1 MIVYGVRGTFS
12 PGYSKAW
19 PGWWDDGMEVKMGQW
34 VGMRGLLLVL
44 ALLLP
49 LLLFKP
55 TLCYGQNIQYGF
67 QDELYFGF
75 TLTVYHATLHENSA
89 ARTYANSKVKMGIH
103 LGQRS
108 WEIRYRITSGD
119 DEGFFK
125 AEEYVLGDFCFLRI
139 RTKGGNAAILNREIQ
154 DNYVLTVKASVK
166 GDTLLETWTKVSI
179 QVLDMNDL
187 RPLFSPTTYSVN
199 IAESTPLR
207 TSIAQVTATDADIGS
222 NGEFY
227 YFFKEKIEL
236 FAVHPT
242 SGVVSLSGKLNVDEQ
257 NRYDLEILAVDRGM
271 KLYGNNGVSSTAK
284 LFVHVERVNEHA
296 PVMNVVTHSPL
307 GLDKNPVYAMVTV
320 DDFDEGLNGEVDSVV
335 IVGGDPIEQFYIERF
350 LEGVFAIK
358 ASESFNPDNYPYGCN
373 LTLQAK
379 DRGAPQKFS
388 AVNVI
393 HIMVKIRQTAE
404 AAFEREL
411 YDLSLNEISPPGTIV
426 EAVKISPEPDNV
438 EYVMTPSAD
447 SAFFRINTLTGVIS
461 TTQWFTQ
468 VSQNVFNL
476 ELVEIESDVKVK
488 VRVTIEDANDNPPT
502 FVQASYDVLV
512 NESILVGTNILAVS
526 AVDEDEGENGYITYS
541 ISSIQPLPFKINQ
554 FSGIISISKELDF
567 ESSPESFV
575 FLVRASDWGS
585 PYRRE
590 SEVNVTVRLE
600 NVNDN
605 QPLFEMIAC
614 HGVISRDFAVN
625 EVITTMS
632 AIDIDELELVKYK
645 ILSGNEWGYFDL
657 NPDSGVLSLQN
668 SLASASPKNSFFSLR
683 ITATDGENFSDP
695 MFVNISVG
703 QGKSPPKSFNCKETR
718 VAQKLAEK
726 LLKKSKTSTKLQTEE
741 GFIDLFS
748 VNRQAPQFDKA
759 FPKSIAVWEDL
770 KMGSSVFKVNAF
782 DGDTGFNGQIL
793 YSISDGNTDSC
804 FTIDMES
811 GLISVFLPMDR
822 EKMDRYF
829 LNLTIYDLGLPQK
842 TDWRLLTVYIED
854 ANDNAPQ
861 FLEEGGYSIVIPE
874 NTVIGTDVIQV
885 EATDKDLGPNGEV
898 VYSVLTGTSLFGINY
913 TNGIVYVA
921 GQLDR
926 EFGSAFNLKIEA
938 RDKGVKGGQRFSV
951 INMKVVLEDVNDCP
965 PLFIPN
971 VYKARALEDLPVG
984 TVVAWLETQDPDTGL
999 GGQVRYSL
1007 VNDYNGW
1014 FEVDRAS
1021 GALRLTKELDY
1032 ETQQFYNLTVKA
1044 KDKGKPVSL
1053 LSVTFVEVEV
1063 VDVNENLYAP
1073 YFSHFALTGLVKENA
1088 RIGTSLLQVTASDD
1102 DTGRDGEIQYSI
1114 HDGSGLGRFAIDE
1127 ETGVIYTT
1135 DMLDRETKDS
1145 YWLTVYASDHGVV
1158 PQFATIEVFVQ
1169 VEDVNDNAPLTSEP
1183 LYRPSVPENSPRDL
1197 SVIQIQAQDPDALP
1211 SAASDRLNYRII
1223 SGNPQNFFTINIRS
1237 GLITTTSRKLDREQQ
1252 TEHVL
1257 EVVVSDGGP
1266 SPRQSTVWVMV
1277 QVLDENDNKPTFPQ
1291 KVYQVKLPERERR
1304 KKGEPIYRVFAYDR
1318 DEGSNSDLSYNIVD
1332 GNEEGKFFID
1342 PKTAVVSSRKAF
1354 TAGSY
1359 DILSIKATDNGRP
1372 QKSST
1377 ARLHIE
1383 WIRRSS
1389 PSTVPVLF
1397 DEPFYNFTIMENDK
1411 VAEIVGL
1418 VSLQQSSAPLWFDI
1432 TGPRSFREM
1441 FYILQSSCGRNC
1453 SSEGGNSDSMFD
1465 VEKAVGTI
1473 VIAKLL
1479 DAEQLSFY
1487 NLTVQATDGTNTA
1500 YTQVHITVLDNN
1512 DNAPIFSQP
1521 TYDVTISE
1529 DTLPDTEVVQVL
1541 ASDRDE
1547 HHWLIYSLQS
1557 SIDPSSMRLF
1567 RIHPTL
1573 GTIYTTQRL
1582 DHEACAQHILTVIVK
1597 DQEFPYRKN
1606 LARVLIEVEDIND
1619 HVPIF
1624 TSALYE
1630 GSVYESAAVGSAVVQ
1645 VTALDKDKG
1654 VNAELHYSIE
1664 AGNTGNT
1671 FDIEPILGLVTVAR
1685 DLDLSSIGYY
1695 ILTVRVTDNGSPPL
1709 STTTIVRIAVTLSDN
1724 AGPKFPQ
1731 PEYQAEI
1738 TEKAVMGTSVTTVSA
1753 ASQSTLTYDIKQG
1766 NTDQV
1771 FQLNQYSGV
1780 ISTQKSLDYETTG
1793 SYILIVQAT
1802 NMAGMA
1808 SNVTLI
1814 IQVVDENDNPPVF
1827 QQLHYHGSISEAAPV
1842 NSLVLNSDDSP
1853 LVIKATDA
1861 DRNQNA
1867 LLVYQIVEETAKIFF
1882 TVDSGTGSIRTIAN
1896 LDHETFS
1903 TFRFHVHVRDNGK
1916 PQLTAESPTEVTIQV
1931 IDTNDSPP
1939 RFTQNAYE
1947 IVLLL
1952 PTYVGVEVLQVSAL
1966 DPDEDVPSG
1975 LTYTLI
1981 DGVLQYFAIK
1991 PSNGVITVKHNNFSK
2006 ERFRFSVKVSDGKFS
2021 STAMVT
2027 IIVRKA
2033 LDSGLSFTNSL
2044 YTSSIQENVSNITKV
2059 AVVNAV
2065 GNRLNEPLKYT
2076 LLNAGTRFKI
2086 SPTSG
2091 VIQTTGIPFD
2101 REEHEFYEL
2110 VVEARREHDH
2120 FHVARVMV
2128 TVHVEDIND
2137 NAPVFVGLPYY
2148 AAVQVD
2154 AEPRSPIFRVMA
2166 VDCDKGINGE
2176 VSYYLKY
2183 DHGHFEINQQT
2194 GGLSLKRPFESD
2206 LSNMEYQ
2213 MEIHA
2218 RDGGYPPILS
2228 TIEFPITVVNKAMP
2242 VFDKPFYSV
2251 SVNEDV
2257 AVHTPILGINATSP
2271 EGQNIIYTIVDGDPS
2286 LQFDIGFDTGVISV
2300 IHSLDY
2306 EAAVSYHMTIRAT
2319 DYLTGARAEVDVD
2332 VVIRDVNDNQPI
2344 FHKMSYRVVL
2354 CETVMIGTPALQV
2367 IATDKDSEK
2376 NNVVLYQIFS
2386 DGQNSTDYFH
2396 IDSSSGLILSARML
2410 DHELVQKYDFIVR
2423 ATDNGF
2429 PPMSSEVSVI
2439 IVVNDMNDNPPVFNQ
2454 LLYEAYV
2461 NELAPRGHFVTCVQ
2475 ASDADSSD
2483 FEKLEYSI
2491 LSGNDRIH
2499 FLIDNNTGILT
2510 VSSHHK
2516 QRMDLGYTLN
2526 VSVSDGVF
2534 TSTAQV
2540 HVKVLGANLYSPV
2553 FGQHIYEAE
2562 LKENAPVG
2570 TKVIQ
2575 VKATD
2580 ADPWLDHIIYSFVN
2594 DVGKDQFSI
2603 DENGQI
2609 TTAEK
2614 LDREDPA
2621 NKDIVLA
2628 VAAQD
2633 PGGRVSYC
2641 TVQVNLSD
2649 DNDNVPCFRATEY
2662 RASVKSDVSKG
2673 FLVTQIQAYDPDD
2686 GTNAKVTY
2694 SLYSEAPVPMVDIL
2708 EIDPDNG
2715 WMVTKGSFSH
2725 LRNSVLS
2732 FFVKA
2737 VDGGHPV
2744 RHSLVSVYIHVLSPD
2759 AFVPSFSQHQY
2770 LFSMPEDTPI
2780 GSAIGTVH
2788 LNTSSGYTLLSAT
2801 FAFVNG
2807 ETVENNQNAVFVVER
2822 DKGVIK
2828 VNKLLDHEMV
2838 KEYHLKVTATVPQA
2852 RLDYVTSVNIEV
2864 KVLDLNDNKPVF
2876 EADSYEATVVEGMPI
2891 GTRII
2896 QVQAQDQDSGANG
2909 QVTYN
2914 IGTIIHSTTD
2924 LDTVVDTFSIDSNT
2938 GWISTRKDLDHETNP
2953 SYKFLVMASDL
2964 GETPSLSG
2972 TTTVTIEVSDIN
2984 DNPPMFLEQSY
2995 FGSVKE
3001 SDPPGEVIAVL
3012 NTRDDDSSAVN
3023 RQVSYHIT
3031 GGNYRGVFALGLV
3044 QGEWKMYVKRPLDR
3058 EERNL
3063 YIINVTASDG
3073 LFVSQAT
3080 VEVTVIDTNDNSP
3093 ICDQAVY
3100 TASVSENLPV
3110 NSVLLRIGA
3119 ADADIGVS
3127 AWLQYSLHGP
3137 GSQDFTIDPDT
3148 GEVKSSIILDH
3159 EMTPCYR
3166 LIALATDGGGRWCR
3180 AEVQLAVT
3188 DINDNPP
3195 IFTLSEYTA
3204 SVYEDT
3210 ATKAL
3215 LTRIQAIDP
3224 DEGPGRMVV
3233 YSLAD
3238 SAEGSFSIDKS
3249 SGIVV
3254 LERILDREVQAA
3266 YQITVHAFDQGSPLP
3281 LSSSVNVIITV
3292 LDINDNPPVFERRD
3306 QLATVPEDMGVG
3318 TEVLRIYAA
3327 SKDIGTNAEINYSI
3341 RSGNDHGKFHIHPLT
3356 GAIFVAKP
3364 LDYETCREYFLTVQA
3379 CDGGTPPLSAI
3390 TTVNINLTDVND
3402 NAPMFPR
3409 DIYAAVVS
3417 EDATTG
3423 ESVVQVIAEDVDGPL
3438 NGAILYSLVSGDR
3451 DTQFFIDPLHGIIKV
3466 IKPLD
3471 RETVPRYSLTIR
3483 ALDSGI
3489 PPMSSTVMVNLEVS
3503 DINDNPPTFYPANLT
3518 TVIQENKPIGTSI
3531 LQLSVN
3537 DEDSSCNGEP
3547 FDFRILSGNE
3557 GGQFVLEK
3565 DGTLVANQVFRRD
3578 LATEHAI
3585 TIQVTDSG
3593 KPRLSSISM
3602 LTVRVIEESLHRP
3615 VALPLQVHI
3624 VTMEDEFPGGVIGQL
3639 HATDADPYDAL
3650 TFGHTPLA
3658 PRSLFKISPRDGKI
3672 IALGGLDAGRYS
3684 LNASVS
3690 DGRFAVPVPV
3700 SVHVEQVT
3708 PEMLR
3713 EAVTIRFES
3722 VAPQDFVA
3730 LHLKSMLKVL
3740 RKAASSQQRDKLHLL
3755 SLQPVGG
3762 TQQLDMLVSV
3772 ETTGGGYYKTA
3783 YLTQKLSA
3791 SRRQLEE
3798 VLKVSAILDKNCSG
3812 LECRGAQ
3819 CEQSILLD
3827 SHSLATYSTP
3837 RVSFVSPRFH
3847 RTSHCTCNDA
3857 NCAVL
3862 SEQCERQPCP
3872 ADMQCVSI
3880 QATRGHYV
3888 CQCPTGKLGEC
3899 AGHSSLSFSGNS
3911 YIKYRL
3917 SSWLQEELKVSLRIR
3932 TLQSRGIIMYTHTEP
3947 CLVLKLEDGKLWL
3960 QLACGL
3966 GSDGGDNPDLL
3977 GISGHHINDG
3987 SWHTVALELNRNFSS
4002 VALDDSYVERRRA
4015 APFTQP
4021 LAPDRTIYF
4030 GALVQHPN
4038 SRRLL
4043 HSHRDPQV
4051 LEGFQGCLDS
4061 VTLNNNVLPLQ
4072 NKRSRYAEVV
4082 GLTDLKLGCILY
4094 PDACLQQPCHNA
4106 ATCTS
4111 LPSGGFSCS
4120 CKPQYTGGHCEME
4133 ITACIPN
4140 PCQNGGACRPIGNA
4154 FLCNCRRG
4162 FKGLIC
4168 EEDVNECA
4176 QGNPDG
4182 DCDNSGV
4189 CVNTYGSFYCNCTA
4203 GFVGQRCGLRPVV
4216 VPDMQAGHTVVG
4228 KEELIGI
4235 AVVLLVIVTLIIVF
4249 IAFRKKVFQ
4258 KNYSRNNLSLV
4269 QDPATAALLNKANG
4283 VQFKTL
4289 LCTPGDPLNLYS
4301 EPGHGAIVPGGG
4313 GMMGPPQVPV
4323 RPMAYTPCFQ
4333 GDPRSTLEK
4342 LVDGR
4347 GVEHTEM
4354 STFHPESPRILSG
4367 TTRRGVV
4374 VCSVAPNLPPV
4385 SHCRSDCDSL
4395 RKSSWDVEGEMVDM
4409 AEEVTCFSGSNRSS
4423 NSEVQS
4429 LSSFQCDACDDNASI
4444 VTVIRLVND
4453 AVDTI
4458 ESEVSVMDYGQTYN
4472 KAYHWDTSDWMPST
4486 RLSDIEEVPGYAAGT
4501 GIDVLGTDPHLGG
4514 STRELESD
4522 YYLGGYDIDS
4532 DYPPPHEEE
4541 FFSQDQLLPAL
4552 PTGEDYAELY
4562 TPLPTNT
4569 PISKESTLS
4578 SGSTGHQHA
4587 LPHFHPSQYLPPH
4600 QLPVVEASLGDLI
4613 SSLNGVSPGNGDTDV
4628 QLSVGASSASNML
4641 AHCSLDDTEHGSNFA
4656 STNELCRGVT
4666 IITDSQQQTQV

>member
-1 MIVYGVRGTFS
+1 
-12 PGYSKAW
+12 
-19 PGWWDDGMEVKMGQW
+19 
-34 VGMRGLLLVL
+34 MRAPLLSL
-44 ALLLP
+44 ALLLL

-55 TLCYGQNIQYGF
+55 PPCCSQNTHGAT
-67 QDELYFGF
+67 QDGPHFGF
-75 TLTVYHATLHENSA
+75 TQAVYHATVYENSA

-103 LGQRS
+103 LAQRS

-119 DEGFFK
+119 DEGLFK

-166 GDTLLETWTKVSI
+166 GEALLETWTKVSI

-187 RPLFSPTTYSVN
+187 RPLFSPTTYSVT

-227 YFFKEKIEL
+227 YFFKEKMEL

-284 LFVHVERVNEHA
+284 LFVHVERMNEHA
-296 PVMNVVTHSPL
+296 PVMNVVTHSPSW
-307 GLDKNPVYAMVTV
+307 LDKNPVYAMVTV
-320 DDFDEGLNGEVDSVV
+320 EDLDEGLNGEIDSVI
-335 IVGGDPIEQFYIERF
+335 IVGGDPLEQFFVERS
-350 LEGVFAIK
+350 EDGEFAIK
-358 ASESFNPDNYPYGCN
+358 ASESVNWETYPYGCN

-379 DRGAPQKFS
+379 DRGTPQKFS
-388 AVNVI
+388 AVKVV
-393 HIMVKIRQTAE
+393 HIMVKKRQTGE
-404 AAFEREL
+404 VKFEREL
-411 YDLSLNEISPPGTIV
+411 YEVSLNEISPPGTIV
-426 EAVKISPEPDNV
+426 EAVKIKPEPDDA
-438 EYVMTPSAD
+438 EYILAPSAD
-447 SAFFRINTLTGVIS
+447 STFFQMNTLTGVIS
-461 TTQWFTQ
+461 TTRWFTQ
-468 VSQNVFNL
+468 VTQDVFNL
-476 ELVEIESDVKVK
+476 EVLEIDSELKVK
-488 VRVTIEDANDNPPT
+488 VRVTIEDANDNTPT
-502 FVQASYDVLV
+502 FAQSSYEIFV
-512 NESILVGTNILAVS
+512 NESVPVGTNVLTVS
-526 AVDEDEGENGYITYS
+526 AVDQDKGENGYITYS
-541 ISSIQPLPFKINQ
+541 ISSLHPLPFKINQ
-554 FSGIISISKELDF
+554 FSGIISTTKELDF

-575 FLVRASDWGS
+575 FVVRASDWGS

-590 SEVNVTVRLE
+590 SEVNVTIHLE

-605 QPLFEMIAC
+605 QPLFEKVAC
-614 HGVISRDFAVN
+614 QGVISRDFPVDEA
-625 EVITTMS
+625 ITTMS

-645 ILSGNEWGYFDL
+645 IISGNEWGFFDL
-657 NPDSGVLSLQN
+657 NPDSGVLALRR
-668 SLASASPKNSFFSLR
+668 SLATASPRNGVFSLK

-695 MFVNISVG
+695 MFVNISVVH
-703 QGKSPPKSFNCKETR
+703 GKSPPKGFNCKETR

-726 LLKKSKTSTKLQTEE
+726 LLKKSKASTKPKIEE

-748 VNRQAPQFDKA
+748 VNRQTPQFDKA
-759 FPKSIAVWEDL
+759 FPTDIAVREDL
-770 KMGSSVFKVNAF
+770 KVGLSVFKVNAY

-804 FTIDMES
+804 FTIDMET

-822 EKMDRYF
+822 EKRDRYL
-829 LNLTIYDLGLPQK
+829 LNLTIYDRGLPQK
-842 TDWRLLTVYIED
+842 TAWRLLTVYIED

-861 FLEEGGYSIVIPE
+861 FLQEGGYRIVIPE
-874 NTVIGTDVIQV
+874 NTAIGTDVIQV
-885 EATDKDLGPNGEV
+885 EATDKDLGPNGEIL
-898 VYSVLTGTSLFGINY
+898 YSVLTSTTQFSINS

-926 EFGSAFNLKIEA
+926 EFVSTFNLKIEA
-938 RDKGVKGGQRFSV
+938 RDKAEKGNQRFSV
-951 INMKVVLEDVNDCP
+951 TTLKIILEDVNDCP
-965 PLFIPN
+965 PLFIPS

-984 TVVAWLETQDPDTGL
+984 TVVAWLETQDPDLGL

-1007 VNDYNGW
+1007 ANDYNGW

-1021 GALRLTKELDY
+1021 GAIRLTKELDY

-1044 KDKGKPVSL
+1044 KDKGRPVSL

-1088 RIGTSLLQVTASDD
+1088 RIGTTLLQVTANDD
-1102 DTGRDGEIQYSI
+1102 DAGRDGEIQYSI
-1114 HDGSGLGRFAIDE
+1114 RDGSGLGRFAIDE
-1127 ETGVIYTT
+1127 ETGEFLLKTSGNLLLVAPTLAMSAT
-1135 DMLDRETKDS
+1135 DDCHILEGCMCMYLC
-1145 YWLTVYASDHGVV
+1145 GV
-1158 PQFATIEVFVQ
+1158 FH
-1169 VEDVNDNAPLTSEP
+1169 S
-1183 LYRPSVPENSPRDL
+1183 
-1197 SVIQIQAQDPDALP
+1197 ALP
-1211 SAASDRLNYRII
+1211 L
-1223 SGNPQNFFTINIRS
+1223 Q
-1237 GLITTTSRKLDREQQ
+1237 
-1252 TEHVL
+1252 VL
-1257 EVVVSDGGP
+1257 VSDGGP

-1277 QVLDENDNKPTFPQ
+1277 QVLDENDNKPTFPE

-1318 DEGSNSDLSYNIVD
+1318 DDGPNSDLSYSIVD
-1332 GNEEGKFFID
+1332 GNEDGKFFID

-1359 DILSIKATDNGRP
+1359 DILTIKATDNGRP
-1372 QKSST
+1372 QRSST

-1383 WIRRSS
+1383 WIRRPP
-1389 PSTVPVLF
+1389 PSTLPLLF
-1397 DEPFYNFTIMENDK
+1397 DEPFYNFTVMENDK
-1411 VAEIVGL
+1411 VAEIVGV
-1418 VSLQQSSAPLWFDI
+1418 VSLQQSSAPLWFD
-1432 TGPRSFREM
+1432 
-1441 FYILQSSCGRNC
+1441 
-1453 SSEGGNSDSMFD
+1453 
-1465 VEKAVGTI
+1465 
-1473 VIAKLL
+1473 
-1479 DAEQLSFY
+1479 
-1487 NLTVQATDGTNTA
+1487 
-1500 YTQVHITVLDNN
+1500 
-1512 DNAPIFSQP
+1512 
-1521 TYDVTISE
+1521 
-1529 DTLPDTEVVQVL
+1529 
-1541 ASDRDE
+1541 
-1547 HHWLIYSLQS
+1547 
-1557 SIDPSSMRLF
+1557 
-1567 RIHPTL
+1567 
-1573 GTIYTTQRL
+1573 
-1582 DHEACAQHILTVIVK
+1582 VK

-1630 GSVYESAAVGSAVVQ
+1630 GQVYESAAVGSAVVQ

-1654 VNAELHYSIE
+1654 ENAELQYSIE
-1664 AGNTGNT
+1664 AGNTGNA
-1671 FDIEPILGLVTVAR
+1671 FHIEPVLGIITVAR
-1685 DLDLSSIGYY
+1685 DLDLSSIGHYV
-1695 ILTVRVTDNGSPPL
+1695 LTVRVTDNGSPPL

-1738 TEKAVMGTSVTTVSA
+1738 TENAVVGTSVTTVNA
-1753 ASQSTLTYDIKQG
+1753 VSQSTLTYEIKQG
-1766 NTDQV
+1766 NTDRV
-1771 FQLNQYSGV
+1771 FQINQYSGV
-1780 ISTQKSLDYETTG
+1780 ITTQKPLDFETTT
-1793 SYILIVQAT
+1793 SYTLIVQAT

-1808 SNVTLI
+1808 SNATLLI
-1814 IQVVDENDNPPVF
+1814 HVVDENDNPPVF
-1827 QQLHYHGSISEAAPV
+1827 QLLHYRGSISEAAPV
-1842 NSLVLNSDDSP
+1842 NSVVLNSDDSP

-1867 LLVYQIVEETAKIFF
+1867 LLVYQIVEDTAKMFF

-1896 LDHETFS
+1896 LDHETFA
-1903 TFRFHVHVRDNGK
+1903 TFHFHVHVRDNGR
-1916 PQLTAESPTEVTIQV
+1916 PQLTADSPTEVTIQV

-1947 IVLLL
+1947 TVLLL
-1952 PTYVGVEVLQVSAL
+1952 PTYVGVEALQVSAI
-1966 DPDEDVPSG
+1966 DPDKDVPTE
-1975 LTYTLI
+1975 LTYSLT
-1981 DGVLQYFAIK
+1981 DGVLEHFAIK
-1991 PSNGVITVKHNNFSK
+1991 PSSGVIIVKNNNFSK

-2021 STAMVT
+2021 SMALVT
-2027 IIVRKA
+2027 ILVREA
-2033 LDSGLSFTNSL
+2033 LDSGLSFTHSL
-2044 YTSSIQENVSNITKV
+2044 YSSSIQENVSNITKV

-2076 LLNAGTRFKI
+2076 LLNAGTRFRI
-2086 SPTSG
+2086 RPTSG

-2101 REEHEFYEL
+2101 REEQEFYEL
-2110 VVEARREHDH
+2110 VVEARREHDRL
-2120 FHVARVMV
+2120 HVARVMV
-2128 TVHVEDIND
+2128 RVQVEDIND

-2148 AAVQVD
+2148 AAVQVE
-2154 AEPRSPIFRVMA
+2154 AEPGSPIFRVMA
-2166 VDCDKGINGE
+2166 VDGDKGINGE
-2176 VSYYLKY
+2176 VSYYLKD
-2183 DHGHFEINQQT
+2183 DHGHFEINRQT
-2194 GGLSLKRPFESD
+2194 GSLSLKRAFESD
-2206 LSNMEYQ
+2206 LSNVEYQ
-2213 MEIHA
+2213 MTIYA
-2218 RDGGYPPILS
+2218 RDGGYPPLS
-2228 TIEFPITVVNKAMP
+2228 STVEFPITVVNKAMP
-2242 VFDKPFYSV
+2242 VFDKSFYSV

-2300 IHSLDY
+2300 IHLLDY
-2306 EAAVSYHMTIRAT
+2306 EAASSYHLTIRAT
-2319 DYLTGARAEVDVD
+2319 DYLTGARAEVNVD
-2332 VVIRDVNDNQPI
+2332 VVVQDVNDNPPI
-2344 FHKMSYRVVL
+2344 FQKMSYRVVL
-2354 CETVMIGTPALQV
+2354 SETAMIGTPALQV

-2376 NNVVLYQIFS
+2376 NNVVRYQIFS
-2386 DGQNSTDYFH
+2386 DAHNSTDYFH
-2396 IDSSSGLILSARML
+2396 IDSSSGLILTARML

-2429 PPMSSEVSVI
+2429 PPLSSEVSVI
-2439 IVVNDMNDNPPVFNQ
+2439 VVVNDMNDNPPVFNQ

-2483 FEKLEYSI
+2483 FDKLEYSI
-2491 LSGNDRIH
+2491 LSGNERMNFVMDKK
-2499 FLIDNNTGILT
+2499 TGIITL
-2510 VSSHHK
+2510 SSHRK
-2516 QRMDLGYTLN
+2516 QRMEPAYSLN

-2553 FGQHIYEAE
+2553 FGQNVYEAE
-2562 LKENAPVG
+2562 LRENAPVG

-2580 ADPWLDHIIYSFVN
+2580 ADPGVFGHITYSFVN

-2603 DENGQI
+2603 DASGQI
-2609 TTAEK
+2609 TTVEK

-2621 NKDIVLA
+2621 NKDIILT

-2633 PGGRVSYC
+2633 SGGRESYC
-2641 TVQVNLSD
+2641 TVQVTLLD
-2649 DNDNVPCFRATEY
+2649 DNDNVPRFRATEY
-2662 RASVKSDVSKG
+2662 RASVKSDVAKG

-2694 SLYSEAPVPMVDIL
+2694 SLYSEAHVPVVDIL

-2737 VDGGHPV
+2737 VDGGNPV

-2759 AFVPSFSQHQY
+2759 AFIPSFSQHQY
-2770 LFSMPEDTPI
+2770 VFSMPEDTPI
-2780 GSAIGTVH
+2780 GSAIGTVR
-2788 LNTSSGYTLLSAT
+2788 LNTPPGYASLSAT
-2801 FAFVNG
+2801 FALVNG
-2807 ETVENNQNAVFVVER
+2807 ETGENNQDGVFVVEK
-2822 DKGVIK
+2822 DTGVIK
-2828 VNKLLDHEMV
+2828 LDKPLDHEV
-2838 KEYHLKVTATVPQA
+2838 IKVYHFKVTTTVQQA
-2852 RLDYVTSVNIEV
+2852 KLDSVTSVDVEV
-2864 KVLDLNDNKPVF
+2864 KVLDLNDNKPAF
-2876 EADSYEATVVEGMPI
+2876 EANSYEATVMEGMSV

-2896 QVQAQDQDSGANG
+2896 QVQALDPDSGANG
-2909 QVTYN
+2909 QVTYSLGSL
-2914 IGTIIHSTTD
+2914 IQSEGDS
-2924 LDTVVDTFSIDSNT
+2924 DTLVGTFSIDSNT

-2953 SYKFLVMASDL
+2953 SYTFTVVASDL
-2964 GETPSLSG
+2964 GESLSLSS
-2972 TTTVTIEVSDIN
+2972 TTTVTVAVSDIN
-2984 DNPPMFLEQSY
+2984 DNPPRFLEQHY
-2995 FGSVKE
+2995 FGSVQE
-3001 SDPPGEVIAVL
+3001 SDPPGEVVAVL

-3044 QGEWKMYVKRPLDR
+3044 QGEWKMYVKGLLDR

-3080 VEVTVIDTNDNSP
+3080 VEITVIDTNDNSP

-3100 TASVSENLPV
+3100 TATFPEDIPV
-3110 NSVLLRIGA
+3110 NSVLLRVGA
-3119 ADADIGVS
+3119 TDADVGIS
-3127 AWLQYSLHGP
+3127 AWIQYSLHGS
-3137 GSQDFTIDPDT
+3137 GSQDFSMDPDT
-3148 GEVKSSIILDH
+3148 GEIKSSVILDH
-3159 EMTPCYR
+3159 EMTPNYH
-3166 LIALATDGGGRWCR
+3166 LVAQATDGGGRWCR

-3188 DINDNPP
+3188 DVNDNPP
-3195 IFTLSEYTA
+3195 IFTQSQYTA

-3238 SAEGSFSIDKS
+3238 SAGGSFSIDKS

-3254 LERILDREVQAA
+3254 LERVLDREVQPA
-3266 YQITVHAFDQGSPLP
+3266 YQITVSASDQGSPLP
-3281 LSSSVNVIITV
+3281 LSSLVNVTITV

-3306 QLATVPEDMGVG
+3306 QLATVPEDVGVG
-3318 TEVLRIYAA
+3318 TEVLRVHAA
-3327 SKDIGTNAEINYSI
+3327 SKDIGTNAEITYSI
-3341 RSGNDHGKFHIHPLT
+3341 RSGNEHGKFHIHPLT
-3356 GAIFVAKP
+3356 GAILVAQS
-3364 LDYETCREYFLTVQA
+3364 LDYETCRDYFLTVEA
-3379 CDGGTPPLSAI
+3379 RDGGMPPLSAI

-3402 NAPMFPR
+3402 NAPMFSR
-3409 DIYAAVVS
+3409 DLYSAVVS
-3417 EDATTG
+3417 EDATIG
-3423 ESVVQVIAEDVDGPL
+3423 ESVVQLVAEDVDSQL
-3438 NGAILYSLVSGDR
+3438 NGAILYSIVSGDR
-3451 DTQFFIDPLHGIIKV
+3451 DNQFFIDPLSGVIKV
-3466 IKPLD
+3466 NKQLD
-3471 RETVPRYSLTIR
+3471 RETVPSYSLAIR

-3489 PPMSSTVMVNLEVS
+3489 PPMSSTVMVNIDIS
-3503 DINDNPPTFYPANLT
+3503 DINDNPPIFSPANLT

-3531 LQLSVN
+3531 LQLSVI
-3537 DEDSSCNGEP
+3537 DQDSSHNGPP

-3557 GGQFVLEK
+3557 GGEFVLEK
-3565 DGTLVANQVFRRD
+3565 DGTLVRCHIERYD
-3578 LATEHAI
+3578 
-3585 TIQVTDSG
+3585 QVTDSG
-3593 KPRLSSISM
+3593 KPRLSSSSM

-3615 VALPLQVHI
+3615 VALPLEVHI
-3624 VTMEDEFPGGVIGQL
+3624 ITMEDEFPGGVIGQL

-3650 TFGHTPLA
+3650 TFGHA
-3658 PRSLFKISPRDGKI
+3658 PPAQRSLFKISPRDGKI

-3700 SVHVEQVT
+3700 SVHVEQAT

-3713 EAVTIRFES
+3713 EAVTVRFES

-3730 LHLKSMLKVL
+3730 LHLKSVLKVL
-3740 RKAASSQQRDKLHLL
+3740 QQAAASQQQDTLHLL

-3762 TQQLDMLVSV
+3762 TQQLDMLVAV
-3772 ETTGGGYYKTA
+3772 ETAGGGYYKAA

-3798 VLKVSAILDKNCSG
+3798 VLRVSAILDKNCSG

-3819 CEQSILLD
+3819 CEQSIILD
-3827 SHSLATYSTP
+3827 SHNLATYSTP

-3847 RTSHCTCNDA
+3847 RTSRCTCNGD
-3857 NCAVL
+3857 CAVL
-3862 SEQCERQPCP
+3862 SEQCEDQPCP
-3872 ADMQCVSI
+3872 ADMQCVSVE
-3880 QATRGHYV
+3880 ATRGRYA
-3888 CQCPTGKLGEC
+3888 CQCPPGKLGEC

-3917 SSWLQEELKVSLRIR
+3917 SDRLQTELKLSLRIR

-3947 CLVLKLEDGKLWL
+3947 CTVLKLEEGKLWF

-3966 GSDGGDNPDLL
+3966 GGAGGGGGDSPNML
-3977 GISGHHINDG
+3977 GISGRRISDG

-4002 VALDDSYVERRRA
+4002 LALDDSYVEQRRG
-4015 APFTQP
+4015 PPYIQP

-4038 SRRLL
+4038 SRSLMD
-4043 HSHRDPQV
+4043 SQKDPRV

-4061 VTLNNNVLPLQ
+4061 VMLNNNELPLQ

-4082 GLTDLKLGCILY
+4082 GLTELKLGCILY
-4094 PDACLQQPCHNA
+4094 PDACLQQPCRNG

-4120 CKPQYTGGHCEME
+4120 CNPQYTGGRCEME
-4133 ITACIPN
+4133 ITACVPN
-4140 PCQNGGACRPIGNA
+4140 PCQNGGVCKPIGNA
-4154 FLCNCRRG
+4154 FLCSCRRG
-4162 FKGLIC
+4162 FKGLTC
-4168 EEDVNECA
+4168 EEDVNECDRS
-4176 QGNPDG
+4176 NPEG
-4182 DCDNSGV
+4182 ECENGGV
-4189 CVNTYGSFYCNCTA
+4189 CVNTHGSFYCNCTA
-4203 GFVGQRCGLRPVV
+4203 GFVGQRCSLRPVV
-4216 VPDMQAGHTVVG
+4216 VPNMQAGHAVVG

-4235 AVVLLVIVTLIIVF
+4235 AVVLFVIITLIILF

-4289 LCTPGDPLNLYS
+4289 HCTPGDPLNLYS
-4301 EPGHGAIVPGGG
+4301 EPTVVGGG

-4342 LVDGR
+4342 MVDGR

-4385 SHCRSDCDSL
+4385 SPCRSDCDSI
-4395 RKSSWDVEGEMVDM
+4395 RKSPWDSKMVDM
-4409 AEEVTCFSGSNRSS
+4409 AEEVTCFSGSNKGS

-4429 LSSFQCDACDDNASI
+4429 LSSFQSDSCDDN
-4444 VTVIRLVND
+4444 
-4453 AVDTI
+4453 
-4458 ESEVSVMDYGQTYN
+4458 
-4472 KAYHWDTSDWMPST
+4472 AYHWDTSDWMPST
-4486 RLSDIEEVPGYAAGT
+4486 RLSDIEEVPGYEAGP
-4501 GIDVLGTDPHLGG
+4501 GSEVAGSAPRLGG

-4532 DYPPPHEEE
+4532 DYPPPHEEV
-4541 FFSQDQLLPAL
+4541 FLSQDQLPPPL
-4552 PTGEDYAELY
+4552 PTGEDYPEPY
-4562 TPLPTNT
+4562 TPLPTN
-4569 PISKESTLS
+4569 PPVSKESTLS
-4578 SGSTGHQHA
+4578 SGSTGRQHSR
-4587 LPHFHPSQYLPPH
+4587 PHFHPSQYLPPH
-4600 QLPVVEASLGDLI
+4600 QLPLGEVPHGDF
-4613 SSLNGVSPGNGDTDV
+4613 STCGVTPGNGDTDDSV
-4628 QLSVGASSASNML
+4628 SLNMRLSVGASSASDMS
-4641 AHCSLDDTEHGSNFA
+4641 APCGLDDSEHGSDFD
-4656 STNELCRGVT
+4656 SMDELRRGVT
-4666 IITDSQQQTQV
+4666 IITDSQQQTEV

>member
-1 MIVYGVRGTFS
+1 MDVN
-12 PGYSKAW
+12 
-19 PGWWDDGMEVKMGQW
+19 MGQW
-34 VGMRGLLLVL
+34 AGMRAPLLSL

-55 TLCYGQNIQYGF
+55 SPCCGQNTQRGL
-67 QDELYFGF
+67 QDGPRFGF
-75 TLTVYHATLHENSA
+75 TQAVYHATVYENSA

-103 LGQRS
+103 LAQRS

-166 GDTLLETWTKVSI
+166 GEALLETWTKVSI

-187 RPLFSPTTYSVN
+187 RPLFSPTTYSVT
-199 IAESTPLR
+199 IMESTPLR

-227 YFFKEKIEL
+227 YFFKEKMEM

-296 PVMNVVTHSPL
+296 PVINVVPHSPSL
-307 GLDKNPVYAMVTV
+307 LDKNPVYAMVTV
-320 DDFDEGLNGEVDSVV
+320 TDLDEGLNGEIDAVV
-335 IVGGDPIEQFYIERF
+335 IVGGDPSEQFFVERS
-350 LEGVFAIK
+350 EDDEFALK
-358 ASESFNPDNYPYGCN
+358 AAELQWETYPYGCN

-379 DRGAPQKFS
+379 DRGSPQKFS
-388 AVNVI
+388 AVKVV
-393 HIMVKIRQTAE
+393 HIMVKKRDTAE
-404 AAFEREL
+404 ATFEQEL
-411 YDLSLNEISPPGTIV
+411 YDISLNEISPPGTIV
-426 EAVKISPEPDNV
+426 QAVKIKPEPDDA
-438 EYVMTPSAD
+438 EYILTPSAD
-447 SAFFRINTLTGVIS
+447 SAFFKMNTLTGVIS
-461 TTQWFTQ
+461 TTHWFTQ
-468 VSQNVFNL
+468 LTQNVFNL
-476 ELVEIESDVKVK
+476 EVLEMDSDLKVK
-488 VRVTIEDANDNPPT
+488 VRVTITDANDNTPT
-502 FVQASYDVLV
+502 FDQSSYEVSV
-512 NESILVGTNILAVS
+512 NESVLVGTNVLTVS
-526 AVDEDEGENGYITYS
+526 AVDEDKGENGYITYS
-541 ISSIQPLPFKINQ
+541 ISSLEPLPFKINQ
-554 FSGIISISKELDF
+554 FSGIISTTKELDF
-567 ESSPESFV
+567 ESSSESFV
-575 FLVRASDWGS
+575 FVVRASDWGS

-590 SEVNVTVRLE
+590 SEVNVTIHLE

-605 QPLFEMIAC
+605 QPLFEKIAC
-614 HGVISRDFAVN
+614 QGVISRDFPVD

-645 ILSGNEWGYFDL
+645 IISGNDWGYFNL
-657 NPDSGVLSLQN
+657 NPDSGVLSLQH
-668 SLASASPKNSFFSLR
+668 SLATASPKNGVFSLK

-695 MFVNISVG
+695 MFVNISVA
-703 QGKSPPKSFNCKETR
+703 QGKSPPKSFTCKETK

-726 LLKKSKTSTKLQTEE
+726 LLKKSKASTKPKIEE

-748 VNRQAPQFDKA
+748 VNRQTPQFDKA
-759 FPKSIAVWEDL
+759 FPTDIAVLEDL
-770 KMGSSVFKVNAF
+770 KIGSSVFKVNAY

-804 FTIDMES
+804 FTIDMDT

-822 EKMDRYF
+822 EKRDRYL

-842 TDWRLLTVYIED
+842 TAWRLLTVYIED

-861 FLEEGGYSIVIPE
+861 FLQEGGYKIVIPE
-874 NTVIGTDVIQV
+874 NTAIGTDVIQV
-885 EATDKDLGPNGEV
+885 EATDKDLGPNGEI
-898 VYSVLTGTSLFGINY
+898 VYSVLTSTTQFGINH

-926 EFGSAFNLKIEA
+926 EFVLAFNLKIEA
-938 RDKGVKGGQRFSV
+938 RDKAVKGSQKFSV
-951 INMKVVLEDVNDCP
+951 TTLKIILGDVNDCP
-965 PLFIPN
+965 PLFIPS

-984 TVVAWLETQDPDTGL
+984 TVVAWLETQDPDLGL

-1007 VNDYNGW
+1007 ANDYNGW

-1021 GALRLTKELDY
+1021 GAIRLTKELDY

-1044 KDKGKPVSL
+1044 KDKGRPVSL

-1073 YFSHFALTGLVKENA
+1073 YFSNFALTGLVKENA
-1088 RIGTSLLQVTASDD
+1088 RIGTTLLQVIANDD
-1102 DTGRDGEIQYSI
+1102 DAGRDGEIQYSI
-1114 HDGSGLGRFAIDE
+1114 RDGSGLGRFSIDE

-1183 LYRPSVPENSPRDL
+1183 LYRPSVAENSPRDV
-1197 SVIQIQAQDPDALP
+1197 SVLQIQAQDPDATP
-1211 SAASDRLNYRII
+1211 PAAGDTLSYRIV
-1223 SGNPQNFFTINIRS
+1223 SGNPQNFFAINSRT

-1252 TEHVL
+1252 AEHVL
-1257 EVVVSDGGP
+1257 EVLVSDGGP

-1277 QVLDENDNKPTFPQ
+1277 QVLDENDNKPTFPE
-1291 KVYQVKLPERERR
+1291 KVYQVKLAERERR

-1318 DEGSNSDLSYNIVD
+1318 DEGPNSDLSYSIVD
-1332 GNEEGKFFID
+1332 GNEDGKFFID

-1359 DILSIKATDNGRP
+1359 DILTIKVTDNGRP

-1383 WIRRSS
+1383 WIRRPP

-1397 DEPFYNFTIMENDK
+1397 DEPFYNFTVMENDK
-1411 VAEIVGL
+1411 VAEIVGV
-1418 VSLQQSSAPLWFDI
+1418 VSLQRSSTPLWFDI
-1432 TGPRSFREM
+1432 TA
-1441 FYILQSSCGRNC
+1441 
-1453 SSEGGNSDSMFD
+1453 GNSDSVFD

-1473 VIAKLL
+1473 IIAKPL
-1479 DAEQLSFY
+1479 DAEQRSFY

-1500 YTQVHITVLDNN
+1500 YTQVHIIVMDNN

-1529 DTLPDTEVVQVL
+1529 DTPSDTEVVQVL

-1547 HHWLIYSLQS
+1547 HHRLTYSLQS

-1567 RIHPTL
+1567 HIHPTL
-1573 GTIYTTQRL
+1573 GTIYTAQRL

-1630 GSVYESAAVGSAVVQ
+1630 GSVYESAAVGSAVVH

-1654 VNAELHYSIE
+1654 ANAELHYSIE
-1664 AGNTGNT
+1664 AGNTGNA
-1671 FDIEPILGLVTVAR
+1671 FHIEPVLGIITVAH
-1685 DLDLSSIGYY
+1685 DLDLSSIGHYV
-1695 ILTVRVTDNGSPPL
+1695 LTVRVTDSGSPPL

-1738 TEKAVMGTSVTTVSA
+1738 TENAVVGTSVTMVSA
-1753 ASQSTLTYDIKQG
+1753 VSQSTLTYDIKQG
-1766 NTDQV
+1766 NTDRV
-1771 FQLNQYSGV
+1771 FQINQYSGV
-1780 ISTQKSLDYETTG
+1780 ISTQKHLDYETKA
-1793 SYILIVQAT
+1793 SYTLLVQAT

-1808 SNVTLI
+1808 SNATLL
-1814 IQVVDENDNPPVF
+1814 IQLVDENDNPPVF

-1842 NSLVLNSDDSP
+1842 NSVVLNSDDSP

-1867 LLVYQIVEETAKIFF
+1867 LLVYQIVEDTAKMFF
-1882 TVDSGTGSIRTIAN
+1882 TVDSGTGSIRTITN
-1896 LDHETFS
+1896 LDHETFA
-1903 TFRFHVHVRDNGK
+1903 TFQFHVHVRDSGR
-1916 PQLTAESPTEVTIQV
+1916 PQMTADSPTEVTIQV

-1947 IVLLL
+1947 TVLLL
-1952 PTYVGVEVLQVSAL
+1952 PTYVGVEVLQVSAI
-1966 DPDEDVPSG
+1966 DPDKDVPAE
-1975 LTYTLI
+1975 LTYSLT
-1981 DGVLQYFAIK
+1981 DGVLEHFAIK
-1991 PSNGVITVKHNNFSK
+1991 PSSGVITVKHNNFSK

-2021 STAMVT
+2021 STALVT
-2027 IIVRKA
+2027 VLVREA
-2033 LDSGLSFTNSL
+2033 LDSGLSFTHSL
-2044 YTSSIQENVSNITKV
+2044 YSSSIQENVLNITKV

-2076 LLNAGTRFKI
+2076 LLNAGTSFRI
-2086 SPTSG
+2086 RPTSG

-2101 REEHEFYEL
+2101 REEREFYEL
-2110 VVEARREHDH
+2110 VVEAKREHDRL
-2120 FHVARVMV
+2120 HVARVMV
-2128 TVHVEDIND
+2128 RVQVEDIND

-2148 AAVQVD
+2148 AAVQVE
-2154 AEPRSPIFRVMA
+2154 AEPGSPIFRVMA
-2166 VDCDKGINGE
+2166 VDSDKGINGE
-2176 VSYYLKY
+2176 VSYYLKD
-2183 DHGHFEINQQT
+2183 DHGHFEINRQS
-2194 GGLSLKRPFESD
+2194 GGLSLKRAFESD
-2206 LSNMEYQ
+2206 LSNVEYQ
-2213 MEIHA
+2213 MVIYA
-2218 RDGGYPPILS
+2218 RDGGYPPLSS

-2306 EAAVSYHMTIRAT
+2306 ESASSYHLTIRAT

-2332 VVIRDVNDNQPI
+2332 VVVQDVNDNQPI
-2344 FHKMSYRVVL
+2344 FQKMSYRVVL
-2354 CETVMIGTPALQV
+2354 SETAMIGTPALQV
-2367 IATDKDSEK
+2367 MATDKDSEK
-2376 NNVVLYQIFS
+2376 NNVVRYQIFS
-2386 DGQNSTDYFH
+2386 DVHNSTEYFH
-2396 IDSSSGLILSARML
+2396 IDISSGLILTARML
-2410 DHELVQKYDFIVR
+2410 DHELVQKYNFIVR

-2429 PPMSSEVSVI
+2429 PPLSSEVSVI
-2439 IVVNDMNDNPPVFNQ
+2439 VVVNDINNNPPVFNQ

-2461 NELAPRGHFVTCVQ
+2461 NELAPRGHFLTCVQ

-2483 FEKLEYSI
+2483 VDNLEYSI
-2491 LSGNDRIH
+2491 LSGNERMNFVMDKS
-2499 FLIDNNTGILT
+2499 TGIITL
-2510 VSSHHK
+2510 SSHRK
-2516 QRMDLGYTLN
+2516 QRMEPAYSLN
-2526 VSVSDGVF
+2526 VSVSDTVF

-2540 HVKVLGANLYSPV
+2540 HIKVLGANLYSPV
-2553 FGQHIYEAE
+2553 FSQNTYEAE
-2562 LKENAPVG
+2562 FRENSAVG

-2580 ADPWLDHIIYSFVN
+2580 ADPGVFGHITYSFVN

-2603 DENGQI
+2603 DANGQI
-2609 TTAEK
+2609 TTVEK

-2621 NKDIVLA
+2621 NKDIVLT

-2633 PGGRVSYC
+2633 SGGRVSYC
-2641 TVQVNLSD
+2641 TVQVTLLD
-2649 DNDNVPCFRATEY
+2649 DNDNVPYFHATVY
-2662 RASVKSDVSKG
+2662 RASVKSDVAKG
-2673 FLVTQIQAYDPDD
+2673 FLVTQIQAFDPDD
-2686 GTNAKVTY
+2686 GINAKVTY
-2694 SLYSEAPVPMVDIL
+2694 SLYSEAHVPVVDIL

-2737 VDGGHPV
+2737 MDGGSPV

-2759 AFVPSFSQHQY
+2759 AFIPSLSQHQY
-2770 LFSMPEDTPI
+2770 LFSLPEDTPI
-2780 GSAIGTVH
+2780 GSAIGTVR
-2788 LNTSSGYTLLSAT
+2788 LSTSPEYGLVSASY
-2801 FAFVNG
+2801 ALVNG
-2807 ETVENNQNAVFVVER
+2807 ETGENNLDGVFLVEK
-2822 DKGVIK
+2822 DTGVIK
-2828 VNKLLDHEMV
+2828 LDKSLDHEV
-2838 KEYHLKVTATVPQA
+2838 IKGFHFKVTATIQQA
-2852 RLDYVTSVNIEV
+2852 KLDYVTSADVEI
-2864 KVLDLNDNKPVF
+2864 KVLDLNDNKPAF
-2876 EADSYEATVVEGMPI
+2876 EANSYDATVMEGTSI

-2896 QVQAQDQDSGANG
+2896 QVQALDPDSGGNG
-2909 QVTYN
+2909 QVTYSL
-2914 IGTIIHSTTD
+2914 GTLIQSEAGS
-2924 LDTVVDTFSIDSNT
+2924 DTLFGTFSIDSNT
-2938 GWISTRKDLDHETNP
+2938 GWISTCKDLDHETNP
-2953 SYKFLVMASDL
+2953 SYTFTVVASDF
-2964 GETPSLSG
+2964 GESLSLSS
-2972 TTTVTIEVSDIN
+2972 TTTVTVAVSDVN
-2984 DNPPMFLEQSY
+2984 DNPPRFLEQHY
-2995 FGSVKE
+2995 FGSVQE
-3001 SDPPGEVIAVL
+3001 SDPPGEVVAVL

-3044 QGEWKMYVKRPLDR
+3044 QGEWKMYVKWPLDR

-3100 TASVSENLPV
+3100 NASVPEDVPV
-3110 NSVLLRIGA
+3110 NSVLLRVGA
-3119 ADADIGVS
+3119 TDADVGTS
-3127 AWLQYSLHGP
+3127 AWIQYSLHGP
-3137 GSQDFTIDPDT
+3137 GSQDFSMDPDT
-3148 GEVKSSIILDH
+3148 GEIKSSMTLDH
-3159 EMTPCYR
+3159 EMTPYYR
-3166 LIALATDGGGRWCR
+3166 LVSQATDGGGRWCR

-3188 DINDNPP
+3188 DVNDNPP
-3195 IFTLSEYTA
+3195 IFTLSQYTA

-3224 DEGPGRMVV
+3224 DEAGLGRMVV

-3238 SAEGSFSIDKS
+3238 SAGGSFSIDRT

-3254 LERILDREVQAA
+3254 LERILDREVQSA
-3266 YQITVHAFDQGSPLP
+3266 YQITVHASDQGSPLP
-3281 LSSSVNVIITV
+3281 LSSLVNVTITV

-3306 QLATVPEDMGVG
+3306 QLATVPEDVGVG
-3318 TEVLRIYAA
+3318 TEVLRVYAA
-3327 SKDIGTNAEINYSI
+3327 SKDIGTNAEISYSI
-3341 RSGNDHGKFHIHPLT
+3341 RSGNEHGKFQIHPLT
-3356 GAIFVAKP
+3356 GAILVAQP
-3364 LDYETCREYFLTVQA
+3364 LDYETCRDYFLTVEA
-3379 CDGGTPPLSAI
+3379 RDGGTPPLSAI

-3402 NAPMFPR
+3402 NAPMFSR
-3409 DIYAAVVS
+3409 DLYTAVVS

-3423 ESVVQVIAEDVDGPL
+3423 ESVVQLVAEDVDSQL
-3438 NGAILYSLVSGDR
+3438 NGAVLYSIISGDR
-3451 DTQFFIDPLHGIIKV
+3451 NEQFFMDPLRGVIKV
-3466 IKPLD
+3466 NKPLD
-3471 RETVPRYSLTIR
+3471 RETVPSYSLAVR
-3483 ALDSGI
+3483 ALDSGV
-3489 PPMSSTVMVNLEVS
+3489 PAMSSTVMVNIDIS
-3503 DINDNPPTFYPANLT
+3503 DINDNPPTFSPANLT
-3518 TVIQENKPIGTSI
+3518 TVIQENKSIGTSI
-3531 LQLSVN
+3531 LQLSVI
-3537 DEDSSCNGEP
+3537 DLDSSHNGQP
-3547 FDFRILSGNE
+3547 FDFRILTGNE
-3557 GGQFVLEK
+3557 GGEFVLEK

-3578 LATEHAI
+3578 LATQYVI
-3585 TIQVTDSG
+3585 VIQVTDSG
-3593 KPRLSSISM
+3593 KPRLSSSSV

-3615 VALPLQVHI
+3615 VALPLEVHI

-3650 TFGHTPLA
+3650 TFGHA
-3658 PRSLFKISPRDGKI
+3658 PPAQRSLFKISPRDGKI

-3700 SVHVEQVT
+3700 SVHVEQATV
-3708 PEMLR
+3708 EMLR
-3713 EAVTIRFES
+3713 EAVTVRFES

-3730 LHLKSMLKVL
+3730 SHLKSVLKVL
-3740 RKAASSQQRDKLHLL
+3740 QQAATSQQQDTLHLL

-3762 TQQLDMLVSV
+3762 TQQLDMLVAV
-3772 ETTGGGYYKTA
+3772 ATAGGGYYKAA

-3798 VLKVSAILDKNCSG
+3798 VIRVSAILDKNCSG

-3819 CEQSILLD
+3819 CEQSISLD

-3837 RVSFVSPRFH
+3837 RLSFVSPRFH
-3847 RTSHCTCNDA
+3847 RTSRCTCTDA
-3857 NCAVL
+3857 SCAVL
-3862 SEQCERQPCP
+3862 SEQCEDQPCP
-3872 ADMQCVSI
+3872 ADMQCVAVEAS
-3880 QATRGHYV
+3880 RGRYA
-3888 CQCPTGKLGEC
+3888 CQCPPGKLGEC

-3911 YIKYRL
+3911 YIKYRV
-3917 SSWLQEELKVSLRIR
+3917 SERLQTELKLSLRIR
-3932 TLQSRGIIMYTHTEP
+3932 TLQSRGIIMYTHAEP
-3947 CLVLKLEDGKLWL
+3947 CTMLKLEEGKLWF

-3966 GSDGGDNPDLL
+3966 GGGNGPDML
-3977 GISGHHINDG
+3977 GISGRRINDG
-3987 SWHTVALELNRNFSS
+3987 SWHTVALELNHNFSS
-4002 VALDDSYVERRRA
+4002 LALDDSYVERRSGP
-4015 APFTQP
+4015 PFLQP
-4021 LAPDRTIYF
+4021 LPPDRSIYF

-4038 SRRLL
+4038 SRSLL
-4043 HSHRDPQV
+4043 DPQKDPRV

-4061 VTLNNNVLPLQ
+4061 IMLNNNELPLQ

-4082 GLTDLKLGCILY
+4082 GLTELKLGCILH
-4094 PDACLQQPCHNA
+4094 PDACLQQPCRNGA
-4106 ATCTS
+4106 SCSS

-4120 CKPQYTGGHCEME
+4120 CNPQYTGGRCEME
-4133 ITACIPN
+4133 ITACFPN
-4140 PCQNGGACRPIGNA
+4140 PCQNAGTCKPIGNA
-4154 FLCNCRRG
+4154 FLCSCRRG
-4162 FKGLIC
+4162 FRGLTC
-4168 EEDVNECA
+4168 GEDVNECDRS
-4176 QGNPDG
+4176 NPEG
-4182 DCDNSGV
+4182 ECENGGV

-4235 AVVLLVIVTLIIVF
+4235 AVVLFVIITLIILF

-4283 VQFKTL
+4283 LQFKSL
-4289 LCTPGDPLNLYS
+4289 HCTPGDPLNLYS
-4301 EPGHGAIVPGGG
+4301 EPGLL
-4313 GMMGPPQVPV
+4313 GPPQVPV
-4323 RPMAYTPCFQ
+4323 RPMTYTPCFQ
-4333 GDPRSTLEK
+4333 GDPRSTLGK
-4342 LVDGR
+4342 MVDGCA
-4347 GVEHTEM
+4347 VEHTEM

-4367 TTRRGVV
+4367 TNRRGVV

-4385 SHCRSDCDSL
+4385 SPCRSDCDSI
-4395 RKSSWDVEGEMVDM
+4395 RKSPWDSDEGKTVDM
-4409 AEEVTCFSGSNRSS
+4409 AEEVTCFSGSNRGS

-4429 LSSFQCDACDDNASI
+4429 LSSFQSDSCDDNASI

-4458 ESEVSVMDYGQTYN
+4458 ESEVSVMDHGQTYN
-4472 KAYHWDTSDWMPST
+4472 RAYHWDTSDWMPST
-4486 RLSDIEEVPGYAAGT
+4486 RLSDIEEVPGYEAGPSNNVAGST
-4501 GIDVLGTDPHLGG
+4501 PRHGG

-4532 DYPPPHEEE
+4532 DYPPPHEE
-4541 FFSQDQLLPAL
+4541 FLSQDQLPPLL
-4552 PTGEDYAELY
+4552 PTAEDYPEPY
-4562 TPLPTNT
+4562 TPLPTNPPVST
-4569 PISKESTLS
+4569 ESTLS
-4578 SGSTGHQHA
+4578 SGSTGRQHA
-4587 LPHFHPSQYLPPH
+4587 RPHFHPSQYLPPH
-4600 QLPVVEASLGDLI
+4600 QLPLGEAPHGEFTTSM
-4613 SSLNGVSPGNGDTDV
+4613 SGVTPGNGDTDDSV
-4628 QLSVGASSASNML
+4628 SLNMRLSVGASSASDMS
-4641 AHCSLDDTEHGSNFA
+4641 APCGPDDSEHGSDFD
-4656 STNELCRGVT
+4656 SMDELRRGVT
-4666 IITDSQQQTQV
+4666 IITDSQQQTEV

>member
-1 MIVYGVRGTFS
+1 Y
-12 PGYSKAW
+12 YHCAW
-19 PGWWDDGMEVKMGQW
+19 TRPVF
-34 VGMRGLLLVL
+34 
-44 ALLLP
+44 P
-49 LLLFKP
+49 CPISP
-55 TLCYGQNIQYGF
+55 TLVSTLGVP
-67 QDELYFGF
+67 QDGPHFGF
-75 TLTVYHATLHENSA
+75 TEAVYHATVYENSA
-89 ARTYANSKVKMGIH
+89 ARTYVNSKVKMGVH
-103 LGQRS
+103 QALRS

-166 GDTLLETWTKVSI
+166 GEALLETWTKVSI

-187 RPLFSPTTYSVN
+187 RPLFSPTTYSVT

-236 FAVHPT
+236 FAVNPT

-284 LFVHVERVNEHA
+284 LFVHIERVNEHA

-307 GLDKNPVYAMVTV
+307 WLDKNPVYAMITV
-320 DDFDEGLNGEVDSVV
+320 EDLDEGLNGEIDSVV
-335 IVGGDPIEQFYIERF
+335 IVGGDPSETFFVDRSE
-350 LEGVFAIK
+350 EGEFAIK
-358 ASESFNPDNYPYGCN
+358 ASESVNWETYPYGCN

-379 DRGAPQKFS
+379 DKGNPQKFS
-388 AVNVI
+388 AVKVV
-393 HIMVKIRQTAE
+393 HIMVKKQQTVE
-404 AAFEREL
+404 AKFEREL
-411 YDLSLNEISPPGTIV
+411 YDVSLNEISPPGTIV
-426 EAVKISPEPDNV
+426 EAVKITPEPDDA
-438 EYVMTPSAD
+438 EYILTPSAD
-447 SAFFRINTLTGVIS
+447 SAFFQMNTVTGVIS
-461 TTQWFTQ
+461 TTRWFTQ
-468 VSQNVFNL
+468 VAQHVFNL
-476 ELVEIESDVKVK
+476 EVLEIDSEIKVK
-488 VRVTIEDANDNPPT
+488 VRVTIEDANDNTPT
-502 FVQASYDVLV
+502 FDQSSYEVLV
-512 NESILVGTNILAVS
+512 NESVLVGTNVLTVS
-526 AVDEDEGENGYITYS
+526 AVDEDKGENGYITYS
-541 ISSIQPLPFKINQ
+541 ISSLQPLPFKINQ
-554 FSGIISISKELDF
+554 FSGIISTTKELDF
-567 ESSPESFV
+567 ESSSESFLFV
-575 FLVRASDWGS
+575 VRASDWGS

-590 SEVNVTVRLE
+590 SEVNVTIHLE

-605 QPLFEMIAC
+605 QPLFEKVAC
-614 HGVISRDFAVN
+614 QGVISREFPVD

-645 ILSGNEWGYFDL
+645 IISGNEWGYFDL
-657 NPDSGVLSLQN
+657 NPDSGVLSLQR
-668 SLASASPKNSFFSLR
+668 SLATASPKNGVFSLK

-695 MFVNISVG
+695 MFVNISVVHG
-703 QGKSPPKSFNCKETR
+703 RSPQKSFNCKDTR

-726 LLKKSKTSTKLQTEE
+726 LLKKSKASTKPKIEE

-748 VNRQAPQFDKA
+748 VNRQTPQFDKA
-759 FPKSIAVWEDL
+759 FPTDIAVQEDL
-770 KMGSSVFKVNAF
+770 NVGSSVFKVNAF

-793 YSISDGNTDSC
+793 YAISDGNTDSC
-804 FTIDMES
+804 FTINMET

-822 EKMDRYF
+822 EKRDRYL

-842 TDWRLLTVYIED
+842 TAWRLLTVYIED

-861 FLEEGGYSIVIPE
+861 FLQEGGYVIVIPE
-874 NTVIGTDVIQV
+874 NTAIGTDVIQV
-885 EATDKDLGPNGEV
+885 DATDKDLGPSGEI
-898 VYSVLTGTSLFGINY
+898 VYSVLTSTTQFGINS

-926 EFGSAFNLKIEA
+926 EYVSAFNLKIEA
-938 RDKGVKGGQRFSV
+938 RDKAEKGSQKFSV
-951 INMKVVLEDVNDCP
+951 TTLKIILEDVNDCP

-984 TVVAWLETQDPDTGL
+984 TVVAWLETQDPDLGL

-1007 VNDYNGW
+1007 ANDYNGW

-1021 GALRLTKELDY
+1021 GAIRLTKELDY

-1044 KDKGKPVSL
+1044 KDKGRPVSL

-1063 VDVNENLYAP
+1063 VDVNENLYTP
-1073 YFSHFALTGLVKENA
+1073 YFSHFAMTGLVKENA
-1088 RIGTSLLQVTASDD
+1088 RIGTTLLQVTANDD
-1102 DTGRDGEIQYSI
+1102 DAGRDGEIQYSI

-1158 PQFATIEVFVQ
+1158 PQFATIEVFIQ
-1169 VEDVNDNAPLTSEP
+1169 VEDVNDNAPLTSEV
-1183 LYRPSVPENSPRDL
+1183 LYRPSVPENSPRDV
-1197 SVIQIQAQDPDALP
+1197 SVIQIQAQDPDATP
-1211 SAASDRLNYRII
+1211 PGTVDRLSHRII
-1223 SGNPQNFFTINIRS
+1223 SGNPQNFFTINTR
-1237 GLITTTSRKLDREQQ
+1237 LITTTQRKLDREQQ

-1257 EVVVSDGGP
+1257 EVLVSDGGP

-1277 QVLDENDNKPTFPQ
+1277 QVLDENDNKPTFPE
-1291 KVYQVKLPERERR
+1291 KVYQIKLPERERR
-1304 KKGEPIYRVFAYDR
+1304 KKSEPIYRVFAYDR
-1318 DEGSNSDLSYNIVD
+1318 DDGPNSDLSYSIVD
-1332 GNEEGKFFID
+1332 GNEDGKFFID

-1359 DILSIKATDNGRP
+1359 DILTIKAIDNGRP

-1383 WIRRSS
+1383 WIRRPP
-1389 PSTVPVLF
+1389 PSTLPLLF
-1397 DEPFYNFTIMENDK
+1397 DEPVYNFTVMENDK
-1411 VAEIVGL
+1411 VAEIVGV
-1418 VSLQQSSAPLWFDI
+1418 VSLQQNSALLWFDI
-1432 TGPRSFREM
+1432 TG
-1441 FYILQSSCGRNC
+1441 
-1453 SSEGGNSDSMFD
+1453 GNSDSVFD
-1465 VEKAVGTI
+1465 IEKAVGTI
-1473 VIAKLL
+1473 IIARPL
-1479 DAEQLSFY
+1479 DAEQRSFY

-1500 YTQVHITVLDNN
+1500 YTQVHITVMDNN

-1529 DTLPDTEVVQVL
+1529 DTPPDTEVVQVL

-1547 HHWLIYSLQS
+1547 HHQLTYSLQS

-1567 RIHPTL
+1567 HIHPTL
-1573 GTIYTTQRL
+1573 GTIYTAQRL
-1582 DHEACAQHILTVIVK
+1582 DHEACAHHILTVIVK

-1624 TSALYE
+1624 TNALYE
-1630 GSVYESAAVGSAVVQ
+1630 GSVYESAAMGSAVVQ

-1654 VNAELHYSIE
+1654 RNAELHYSID
-1664 AGNTGNT
+1664 AGNTGDA
-1671 FDIEPILGLVTVAR
+1671 FYIEPVLGIITVAR
-1685 DLDLSSIGYY
+1685 DLDLSSIGHYV
-1695 ILTVRVTDNGSPPL
+1695 LTVRATDNGSPPL

-1738 TEKAVMGTSVTTVSA
+1738 TENAVIGTSVTTVSA
-1753 ASQSTLTYDIKQG
+1753 VSQSTLTYDIKQG
-1766 NTDQV
+1766 NTNRV
-1771 FQLNQYSGV
+1771 FQINQYSGV
-1780 ISTQKSLDYETTG
+1780 ITTQKPLDYETTA
-1793 SYILIVQAT
+1793 SYTLIVQAT

-1808 SNVTLI
+1808 CNATLL
-1814 IQVVDENDNPPVF
+1814 IQAVDENDNPPVF
-1827 QQLHYHGSISEAAPV
+1827 QQLHYRGSISEAAPV
-1842 NSLVLNSDDSP
+1842 NSVVLNLDDSP

-1867 LLVYQIVEETAKIFF
+1867 LLAYQIVEDTAKMFF

-1896 LDHETFS
+1896 LDHETMA
-1903 TFRFHVHVRDNGK
+1903 TFHFHVHVRDNGR
-1916 PQLTAESPTEVTIQV
+1916 PQLTADSPAEVTIQV

-1947 IVLLL
+1947 TVLLL
-1952 PTYVGVEVLQVSAL
+1952 PTYVGVEALQVSAI
-1966 DPDEDVPSG
+1966 DPDKDVSTE
-1975 LTYTLI
+1975 LTYSLT
-1981 DGVLQYFAIK
+1981 DGVLEHFAIK
-1991 PSNGVITVKHNNFSK
+1991 PSSGVIVVKHNNFSK

-2021 STAMVT
+2021 NMALVT
-2027 IIVRKA
+2027 ILVREA
-2033 LDSGLSFTNSL
+2033 LDSGLSFPHSL
-2044 YTSSIQENVSNITKV
+2044 YSSSIQENVSNITKV

-2065 GNRLNEPLKYT
+2065 GNHLNEPLKYT
-2076 LLNAGTRFKI
+2076 LLNAGTRFGI
-2086 SPTSG
+2086 RPTSG

-2101 REEHEFYEL
+2101 REEQEFYEL
-2110 VVEARREHDH
+2110 VVEARREHDCQ
-2120 FHVARVMV
+2120 HVARVMV
-2128 TVHVEDIND
+2128 RVQIEDIND
-2137 NAPVFVGLPYY
+2137 NVPVFVGLPYY
-2148 AAVQVD
+2148 AAVQVE
-2154 AEPRSPIFRVMA
+2154 AEPGSPIFRVMA
-2166 VDCDKGINGE
+2166 VDSDKGINGE
-2176 VSYYLKY
+2176 VSYYLKD

-2194 GGLSLKRPFESD
+2194 GSLSLKRAFESD
-2206 LSNMEYQ
+2206 LSNVEYQ
-2213 MEIHA
+2213 MVIYA
-2218 RDGGYPPILS
+2218 RDGGYPPLSS

-2242 VFDKPFYSV
+2242 VFDKSFYSV

-2271 EGQNIIYTIVDGDPS
+2271 EGQNIIYTIVDGDPA

-2306 EAAVSYHMTIRAT
+2306 EAASSYHLTIRAT

-2332 VVIRDVNDNQPI
+2332 VVIQDINDNPPI
-2344 FHKMSYRVVL
+2344 FQNMSYRVVL
-2354 CETVMIGTPALQV
+2354 SETAMIGTPALQV

-2376 NNVVLYQIFS
+2376 NNVVRYQIFS
-2386 DGQNSTDYFH
+2386 DAHNNTDYFH
-2396 IDSSSGLILSARML
+2396 IDSSSGLILTARML
-2410 DHELVQKYDFIVR
+2410 DHEVVQKYDFIVR

-2429 PPMSSEVSVI
+2429 PPLSSEVSVI
-2439 IVVNDMNDNPPVFNQ
+2439 VVVNDMNDNPPVFNQ

-2475 ASDADSSD
+2475 ASDADRSD
-2483 FEKLEYSI
+2483 FDKLEYSI
-2491 LSGNDRIH
+2491 LSGNEKMNFVMDKK
-2499 FLIDNNTGILT
+2499 TGIITL
-2510 VSSHHK
+2510 SSHRK
-2516 QRMDLGYTLN
+2516 QRMEPAYSLN

-2540 HVKVLGANLYSPV
+2540 HVKVLGANLYNPV
-2553 FGQHIYEAE
+2553 FGQNMYEAE
-2562 LKENAPVG
+2562 LRENSAVG
-2570 TKVIQ
+2570 TKVLQ

-2580 ADPWLDHIIYSFVN
+2580 ADPGVFGHIIYSFVN
-2594 DVGKDQFSI
+2594 DVGKDQFNI
-2603 DENGQI
+2603 DSSGQI
-2609 TTAEK
+2609 TTVEK

-2621 NKDIVLA
+2621 NKDIVLT

-2633 PGGRVSYC
+2633 SGGRVSYC
-2641 TVQVNLSD
+2641 TVQVPLLD
-2649 DNDNVPCFRATEY
+2649 DNDNVPRFRATEY
-2662 RASVKSDVSKG
+2662 RASVKSDVPKG

-2694 SLYSEAPVPMVDIL
+2694 SLYSEAHVPVVDIL

-2737 VDGGHPV
+2737 VDGGNPV
-2744 RHSLVSVYIHVLSPD
+2744 RHSLVSVYIHVLSSD
-2759 AFVPSFSQHQY
+2759 AFIPSFSQHQY

-2780 GSAIGTVH
+2780 GSAIGTVR
-2788 LNTSSGYTLLSAT
+2788 LNAPPGYTSLSAT
-2801 FAFVNG
+2801 FALVNG
-2807 ETVENNQNAVFVVER
+2807 ETGENNQDGMFVVEK
-2822 DKGVIK
+2822 DTGVIK
-2828 VNKLLDHEMV
+2828 LDKTLDHEV
-2838 KEYHLKVTATVPQA
+2838 IKGYHFKVTATVQQA
-2852 RLDYVTSVNIEV
+2852 KLDSVTSVDVEV
-2864 KVLDLNDNKPVF
+2864 KVLDLNDNKPAF
-2876 EADSYEATVVEGMPI
+2876 EANSYEATVMEGMSI

-2896 QVQAQDQDSGANG
+2896 QVQALDPDSGANG
-2909 QVTYN
+2909 QVTYGLGALIQSEGN
-2914 IGTIIHSTTD
+2914 S
-2924 LDTVVDTFSIDSNT
+2924 DTLVGTFSIDSNT
-2938 GWISTRKDLDHETNP
+2938 GWISTRKDLDHETSP
-2953 SYKFLVMASDL
+2953 SYTFTVVASDL
-2964 GETPSLSG
+2964 GETLSLSS
-2972 TTTVTIEVSDIN
+2972 TTTVTIAVSDIN
-2984 DNPPMFLEQSY
+2984 DNPPRFLEQHY
-2995 FGSVKE
+2995 FGSVQE
-3001 SDPPGEVIAVL
+3001 SDPPGEVVAVL
-3012 NTRDDDSSAVN
+3012 NTRDDDSSAIN

-3044 QGEWKMYVKRPLDR
+3044 QGEWKMYVKWPLDR
-3058 EERNL
+3058 EEHNR

-3073 LFVSQAT
+3073 LFVSQAM

-3093 ICDQAVY
+3093 ICDQPMY
-3100 TASVSENLPV
+3100 TASIPENLPV
-3110 NSVLLRIGA
+3110 NSVLLRVGA
-3119 ADADIGVS
+3119 TDADIGIN
-3127 AWLQYSLHGP
+3127 AWIQYSLHGP
-3137 GSQDFTIDPDT
+3137 GSQDFSMDSDT
-3148 GEVKSSIILDH
+3148 GEIKSSVFLDR
-3159 EMTPCYR
+3159 EMTPNYR
-3166 LIALATDGGGRWCR
+3166 LVAQATDGGGRWCH
-3180 AEVQLAVT
+3180 AEVQLVVT
-3188 DINDNPP
+3188 DVNDNPP
-3195 IFTLSEYTA
+3195 IFTLSKYTA

-3224 DEGPGRMVV
+3224 DEGPGRVVV
-3233 YSLAD
+3233 YSLTE
-3238 SAEGSFSIDKS
+3238 SAGGSFSIDKS

-3254 LERILDREVQAA
+3254 LERILDREIQPA
-3266 YQITVHAFDQGSPLP
+3266 YQITVHASDLGSPLP
-3281 LSSSVNVIITV
+3281 LSSLVNVTITV

-3306 QLATVPEDMGVG
+3306 QLATVPEDVGVG
-3318 TEVLRIYAA
+3318 TEVLRVYAA
-3327 SKDIGTNAEINYSI
+3327 SKDIGTNAEITYSI
-3341 RSGNDHGKFHIHPLT
+3341 RSGNEHGKFHIHPLT
-3356 GAIFVAKP
+3356 GAILVAHP
-3364 LDYETCREYFLTVQA
+3364 LDYETCRDYFLTVEA
-3379 CDGGTPPLSAI
+3379 RDGGMPPLSAI

-3402 NAPMFPR
+3402 NAPMFSC
-3409 DIYAAVVS
+3409 DLYTAVLS
-3417 EDATTG
+3417 EDATIG
-3423 ESVVQVIAEDVDGPL
+3423 ESVVQLVAEDADSQL
-3438 NGAILYSLVSGDR
+3438 NGAILYSIISGDR
-3451 DTQFFIDPLHGIIKV
+3451 GNQFFIDPLRAVIKV
-3466 IKPLD
+3466 NKQLD
-3471 RETVPRYSLTIR
+3471 RETVPSYSLAIR

-3489 PPMSSTVMVNLEVS
+3489 PPMSSTVMVNIDIS
-3503 DINDNPPTFYPANLT
+3503 DINDNPPTFSPANLI

-3531 LQLSVN
+3531 LQLSIT
-3537 DEDSSCNGEP
+3537 DLDSSHNGPP
-3547 FDFRILSGNE
+3547 FDFRLLSGNE
-3557 GGQFVLEK
+3557 GGEFVLDK

-3578 LATEHAI
+3578 LATEYVI
-3585 TIQVTDSG
+3585 QIQVTDSG
-3593 KPRLSSISM
+3593 KPRLSSSSM

-3615 VALPLQVHI
+3615 VAFPLEVHI

-3650 TFGHTPLA
+3650 TFGHA
-3658 PRSLFKISPRDGKI
+3658 PPVQRSLFKISPRDGKI

-3700 SVHVEQVT
+3700 SVHVEQAT

-3713 EAVTIRFES
+3713 EAVTVRFES

-3730 LHLKSMLKVL
+3730 LHLKSVLKVL
-3740 RKAASSQQRDKLHLL
+3740 QQAATSQQQDTLHLL

-3762 TQQLDMLVSV
+3762 TQQLDMLIAV
-3772 ETTGGGYYKTA
+3772 ERAGDGYYKAA

-3798 VLKVSAILDKNCSG
+3798 VLRVSAILDKNCSG

-3819 CEQSILLD
+3819 CEQSIILD
-3827 SHSLATYSTP
+3827 SHNLATYSTP

-3847 RTSHCTCNDA
+3847 RTSRCTCNGD
-3857 NCAVL
+3857 CALL
-3862 SEQCERQPCP
+3862 SEQCEDQPCP

-3880 QATRGHYV
+3880 EANRGRYA
-3888 CQCPTGKLGEC
+3888 CQCPPGKLGEC

-3917 SSWLQEELKVSLRIR
+3917 SDRLQTELKLSLRIR

-3947 CLVLKLEDGKLWL
+3947 CTVLKLEEGKLWF
-3960 QLACGL
+3960 QLACGD
-3966 GSDGGDNPDLL
+3966 SPDML
-3977 GISGHHINDG
+3977 GISGRRINDG

-4002 VALDDSYVERRRA
+4002 LALDDSYIERRHGP
-4015 APFTQP
+4015 PFIRP

-4030 GALVQHPN
+4030 GALVQNPH
-4038 SRRLL
+4038 SRSLVD
-4043 HSHRDPQV
+4043 SQKDPQV

-4061 VTLNNNVLPLQ
+4061 VMLNNNELPLQ

-4082 GLTDLKLGCILY
+4082 GLTEMKLGCILY
-4094 PDACLQQPCHNA
+4094 PDACLQQPCRNG

-4120 CKPQYTGGHCEME
+4120 CNPQYTGGHCEME
-4133 ITACIPN
+4133 ITACVPN
-4140 PCQNGGACRPIGNA
+4140 PCQNSGACKPIGNA
-4154 FLCNCRRG
+4154 FLCSCRRG
-4162 FKGLIC
+4162 FKGLTC
-4168 EEDVNECA
+4168 EEDVNECDRN
-4176 QGNPDG
+4176 NPEG
-4182 DCDNSGV
+4182 ECENGGV
-4189 CVNTYGSFYCNCTA
+4189 CVNTQGSFYCNCTA
-4203 GFVGQRCGLRPVV
+4203 GFVGQRCSLRPVV
-4216 VPDMQAGHTVVG
+4216 VPDMQAGHAVVG

-4235 AVVLLVIVTLIIVF
+4235 AVVLFVIITLIILF

-4289 LCTPGDPLNLYS
+4289 HWLGPTMVG
-4301 EPGHGAIVPGGG
+4301 VG

-4342 LVDGR
+4342 MVDGR

-4385 SHCRSDCDSL
+4385 SPCRSDCDSI
-4395 RKSSWDVEGEMVDM
+4395 RKSPWDSDEGKMVDM
-4409 AEEVTCFSGSNRSS
+4409 AEEVTCFSGSNKGS

-4429 LSSFQCDACDDNASI
+4429 LSSFQSDSCDDN
-4444 VTVIRLVND
+4444 
-4453 AVDTI
+4453 
-4458 ESEVSVMDYGQTYN
+4458 
-4472 KAYHWDTSDWMPST
+4472 AYHWDTSDWMPST
-4486 RLSDIEEVPGYAAGT
+4486 RLSDIEEVPNYEAGP
-4501 GIDVLGTDPHLGG
+4501 GSDVAGSAPRLGG

-4532 DYPPPHEEE
+4532 DYPPPHVEE
-4541 FFSQDQLLPAL
+4541 FLSQDQLPPPLPS
-4552 PTGEDYAELY
+4552 GEDYPEPY
-4562 TPLPTNT
+4562 TPMPANLPV
-4569 PISKESTLS
+4569 SKESTLS
-4578 SGSTGHQHA
+4578 SSSTGHQHA
-4587 LPHFHPSQYLPPH
+4587 RPHFHPSQYLPPH
-4600 QLPVVEASLGDLI
+4600 QLPLGEGPHGDFNT
-4613 SSLNGVSPGNGDTDV
+4613 SVGGVTAGNGDTDDSV
-4628 QLSVGASSASNML
+4628 SLNMRLSVGASSASDVS
-4641 AHCSLDDTEHGSNFA
+4641 APCGLDDSEHGSDFD
-4656 STNELCRGVT
+4656 SMDELRRGVT
-4666 IITDSQQQTQV
+4666 IITDSQQQTEV

>member
-1 MIVYGVRGTFS
+1 MDVN
-12 PGYSKAW
+12 
-19 PGWWDDGMEVKMGQW
+19 MGRW
-34 VGMRGLLLVL
+34 AGMRAPLLSL
-44 ALLLP
+44 ALL
-49 LLLFKP
+49 
-55 TLCYGQNIQYGF
+55 QNTHGAT
-67 QDELYFGF
+67 QDGPHFGF
-75 TLTVYHATLHENSA
+75 TQAVYHATVYENSA

-103 LGQRS
+103 LAQRS

-119 DEGFFK
+119 DEGLFK

-166 GDTLLETWTKVSI
+166 GEALLETWTKVSI

-187 RPLFSPTTYSVN
+187 RPLFSPTTYSVT

-227 YFFKEKIEL
+227 YFFKEKMEL

-284 LFVHVERVNEHA
+284 LFVHVERMNEHA
-296 PVMNVVTHSPL
+296 PVMNVVTHSPSW
-307 GLDKNPVYAMVTV
+307 LDKNPVYAMVTV
-320 DDFDEGLNGEVDSVV
+320 EDLDEGLNGEIDSVI
-335 IVGGDPIEQFYIERF
+335 IVGGDPLEQFFVERS
-350 LEGVFAIK
+350 EDGEFAIK
-358 ASESFNPDNYPYGCN
+358 ASESVNWETYPYGCN

-379 DRGAPQKFS
+379 DRGTPQKFS
-388 AVNVI
+388 AVKVV
-393 HIMVKIRQTAE
+393 HIMVKKRQTGE
-404 AAFEREL
+404 VKFEREL
-411 YDLSLNEISPPGTIV
+411 YEVSLNEISPPGTIV
-426 EAVKISPEPDNV
+426 EAVKIKPEPDDA
-438 EYVMTPSAD
+438 EYILAPSAD
-447 SAFFRINTLTGVIS
+447 STFFQMNTLTGVIS
-461 TTQWFTQ
+461 TTRWFTQ
-468 VSQNVFNL
+468 VTQDVFNL
-476 ELVEIESDVKVK
+476 EVLEIDSELKVK
-488 VRVTIEDANDNPPT
+488 VRVTIEDANDNTPT
-502 FVQASYDVLV
+502 FAQSSYEIFV
-512 NESILVGTNILAVS
+512 NESVPVGTNVLTVS
-526 AVDEDEGENGYITYS
+526 AVDQDKGENGYITYS
-541 ISSIQPLPFKINQ
+541 ISSLHPLPFKINQ
-554 FSGIISISKELDF
+554 FSGIISTTKELDF

-575 FLVRASDWGS
+575 FVVRASDWGS

-590 SEVNVTVRLE
+590 SEVNVTIHLE

-605 QPLFEMIAC
+605 QPLFEKVAC
-614 HGVISRDFAVN
+614 QGVISRDFPVDEA
-625 EVITTMS
+625 ITTMS

-645 ILSGNEWGYFDL
+645 IISGNEWGFFDL
-657 NPDSGVLSLQN
+657 NPDSGVLALRR
-668 SLASASPKNSFFSLR
+668 SLATASPRNGVFSLK

-695 MFVNISVG
+695 MFVNISVVH
-703 QGKSPPKSFNCKETR
+703 GKSPPKGFNCKETR

-726 LLKKSKTSTKLQTEE
+726 LLKKSKASTKPKIEE

-748 VNRQAPQFDKA
+748 VNRQTPQFDKA
-759 FPKSIAVWEDL
+759 FPTDIAVREDL
-770 KMGSSVFKVNAF
+770 KVGLSVFKVNAY

-804 FTIDMES
+804 FTIDMET

-822 EKMDRYF
+822 EKRDRYL
-829 LNLTIYDLGLPQK
+829 LNLTIYDRGLPQK
-842 TDWRLLTVYIED
+842 TAWRLLTVYIED

-861 FLEEGGYSIVIPE
+861 FLQEGGYRIVIPE
-874 NTVIGTDVIQV
+874 NTAIGTDVIQV
-885 EATDKDLGPNGEV
+885 EATDKDLGPNGEIL
-898 VYSVLTGTSLFGINY
+898 YSVLTSTTQFSINS

-926 EFGSAFNLKIEA
+926 EFVSTFNLKIEA
-938 RDKGVKGGQRFSV
+938 RDKAEKGNQRFSV
-951 INMKVVLEDVNDCP
+951 TTLKIILEDVNDCP
-965 PLFIPN
+965 PLFIPS

-984 TVVAWLETQDPDTGL
+984 TVVAWLETQDPDLGL

-1007 VNDYNGW
+1007 ANDYNGW

-1021 GALRLTKELDY
+1021 GAIRLTKELDY

-1044 KDKGKPVSL
+1044 KDKGRPVSL

-1088 RIGTSLLQVTASDD
+1088 RIGTTLLQVTANDD
-1102 DTGRDGEIQYSI
+1102 DAGRDGEIQYSI
-1114 HDGSGLGRFAIDE
+1114 RDGSGLGRFAIDE

-1183 LYRPSVPENSPRDL
+1183 MYRPSVPENSPRDV
-1197 SVIQIQAQDPDALP
+1197 SVIQIQAQDPDATP
-1211 SAASDRLNYRII
+1211 PAAAVDRLSYRII
-1223 SGNPQNFFTINIRS
+1223 SGNPQNFFTINART

-1257 EVVVSDGGP
+1257 EVLVSDGGP

-1277 QVLDENDNKPTFPQ
+1277 QVLDENDNKPTFPE

-1318 DEGSNSDLSYNIVD
+1318 DDGPNSDLSYSIVD
-1332 GNEEGKFFID
+1332 GNEDGKFFID

-1359 DILSIKATDNGRP
+1359 DILTIKATDNGRP
-1372 QKSST
+1372 QRSST

-1383 WIRRSS
+1383 WIRRPP
-1389 PSTVPVLF
+1389 PSTLPLLF
-1397 DEPFYNFTIMENDK
+1397 DEPFYNFTVMENDK
-1411 VAEIVGL
+1411 VAEIVGV
-1418 VSLQQSSAPLWFDI
+1418 VSLQQSSAPLWFDV
-1432 TGPRSFREM
+1432 T
-1441 FYILQSSCGRNC
+1441 
-1453 SSEGGNSDSMFD
+1453 GGNSDSVFD

-1473 VIAKLL
+1473 IIAKPL
-1479 DAEQLSFY
+1479 DAEQRSFY

-1500 YTQVHITVLDNN
+1500 YTQVHITVMDNN
-1512 DNAPIFSQP
+1512 DNAPIFSQS

-1529 DTLPDTEVVQVL
+1529 DTPPDTEVVQVL

-1547 HHWLIYSLQS
+1547 HHRLTYSLQS

-1573 GTIYTTQRL
+1573 GTIYTAQRL

-1630 GSVYESAAVGSAVVQ
+1630 GQVYESAAVGSAVVQ

-1654 VNAELHYSIE
+1654 ENAELQYSIE
-1664 AGNTGNT
+1664 AGNTGNA
-1671 FDIEPILGLVTVAR
+1671 FHIEPVLGIITVAR
-1685 DLDLSSIGYY
+1685 DLDLSSIGHYV
-1695 ILTVRVTDNGSPPL
+1695 LTVRVTDNGSPPL

-1738 TEKAVMGTSVTTVSA
+1738 TENAVVGTSVTTVNA
-1753 ASQSTLTYDIKQG
+1753 VSQSTLTYEIKQG
-1766 NTDQV
+1766 NTDRV
-1771 FQLNQYSGV
+1771 FQINQYSGV
-1780 ISTQKSLDYETTG
+1780 ITTQKPLDFETTT
-1793 SYILIVQAT
+1793 SYTLIVQAT

-1808 SNVTLI
+1808 SNATLLI
-1814 IQVVDENDNPPVF
+1814 HVVDENDNPPVF
-1827 QQLHYHGSISEAAPV
+1827 QLLHYRGSISEAAPV
-1842 NSLVLNSDDSP
+1842 NSVVLNSDDSP

-1867 LLVYQIVEETAKIFF
+1867 LLVYQIVEDTAKMFF

-1896 LDHETFS
+1896 LDHETFA
-1903 TFRFHVHVRDNGK
+1903 TFHFHVHVRDNGR
-1916 PQLTAESPTEVTIQV
+1916 PQLTADSPTEVTIQV

-1947 IVLLL
+1947 TVLLL
-1952 PTYVGVEVLQVSAL
+1952 PTYVGVEALQVSAI
-1966 DPDEDVPSG
+1966 DPDKDVPTE
-1975 LTYTLI
+1975 LTYSLT
-1981 DGVLQYFAIK
+1981 DGVLEHFAIK
-1991 PSNGVITVKHNNFSK
+1991 PSSGVIIVKNNNFSK

-2021 STAMVT
+2021 SMALVT
-2027 IIVRKA
+2027 ILVREA
-2033 LDSGLSFTNSL
+2033 LDSGLSFTHSL
-2044 YTSSIQENVSNITKV
+2044 YSSSIQENVSNITKV

-2076 LLNAGTRFKI
+2076 LLNAGTRFRI
-2086 SPTSG
+2086 RPTSG

-2101 REEHEFYEL
+2101 REEQEFYEL
-2110 VVEARREHDH
+2110 VVEARREHDRL
-2120 FHVARVMV
+2120 HVARVMV
-2128 TVHVEDIND
+2128 RVQVEDIND

-2148 AAVQVD
+2148 AAVQVE
-2154 AEPRSPIFRVMA
+2154 AEPGSPIFRVMA
-2166 VDCDKGINGE
+2166 VDGDKGINGE
-2176 VSYYLKY
+2176 VSYYLKD
-2183 DHGHFEINQQT
+2183 DHGHFEINRQT
-2194 GGLSLKRPFESD
+2194 GSLSLKRAFESD
-2206 LSNMEYQ
+2206 LSNVEYQ
-2213 MEIHA
+2213 MTIYA
-2218 RDGGYPPILS
+2218 RDGGYPPLS
-2228 TIEFPITVVNKAMP
+2228 STVEFPITVVNKAMP
-2242 VFDKPFYSV
+2242 VFDKSFYSV

-2300 IHSLDY
+2300 IHLLDY
-2306 EAAVSYHMTIRAT
+2306 EAASSYHLTIRAT
-2319 DYLTGARAEVDVD
+2319 DYLTGARAEVNVD
-2332 VVIRDVNDNQPI
+2332 VVVQDVNDNPPI
-2344 FHKMSYRVVL
+2344 FQKMSYRVVL
-2354 CETVMIGTPALQV
+2354 SETAMIGTPALQV

-2376 NNVVLYQIFS
+2376 NNVVRYQIFS
-2386 DGQNSTDYFH
+2386 DAHNSTDYFH
-2396 IDSSSGLILSARML
+2396 IDSSSGLILTARML

-2429 PPMSSEVSVI
+2429 PPLSSEVSVI
-2439 IVVNDMNDNPPVFNQ
+2439 VVVNDMNDNPPVFNQ

-2483 FEKLEYSI
+2483 FDKLEYSI
-2491 LSGNDRIH
+2491 LSGNERMNFVMDKK
-2499 FLIDNNTGILT
+2499 TGIITL
-2510 VSSHHK
+2510 SSHRK
-2516 QRMDLGYTLN
+2516 QRMEPAYSLN

-2553 FGQHIYEAE
+2553 FGQNVYEAE
-2562 LKENAPVG
+2562 LRENAPVG

-2580 ADPWLDHIIYSFVN
+2580 ADPGVFGHITYSFVN

-2603 DENGQI
+2603 DASGQI
-2609 TTAEK
+2609 TTVEK

-2621 NKDIVLA
+2621 NKDIILT

-2633 PGGRVSYC
+2633 SGGRESYC
-2641 TVQVNLSD
+2641 TVQVTLLD
-2649 DNDNVPCFRATEY
+2649 DNDNVPRFRATEY
-2662 RASVKSDVSKG
+2662 RASVKSDVAKG

-2694 SLYSEAPVPMVDIL
+2694 SLYSEAHVPVVDIL

-2737 VDGGHPV
+2737 VDGGNPV

-2759 AFVPSFSQHQY
+2759 AFIPSFSQHQY
-2770 LFSMPEDTPI
+2770 VFSMPEDTPI
-2780 GSAIGTVH
+2780 GSAIGTVR
-2788 LNTSSGYTLLSAT
+2788 LNTPPGYASLSAT
-2801 FAFVNG
+2801 FALVNG
-2807 ETVENNQNAVFVVER
+2807 ETGENNQDGVFVVEK
-2822 DKGVIK
+2822 DTGVIK
-2828 VNKLLDHEMV
+2828 LDKPLDHEV
-2838 KEYHLKVTATVPQA
+2838 IKVYHFKVTTTVQQA
-2852 RLDYVTSVNIEV
+2852 KLDSVTSVDVEV
-2864 KVLDLNDNKPVF
+2864 KVLDLNDNKPAF
-2876 EADSYEATVVEGMPI
+2876 EANSYEATVMEGMSV

-2896 QVQAQDQDSGANG
+2896 QVQALDPDSGANG
-2909 QVTYN
+2909 QVTYSLGSL
-2914 IGTIIHSTTD
+2914 IQSEGDS
-2924 LDTVVDTFSIDSNT
+2924 DTLVGTFSIDSNT

-2953 SYKFLVMASDL
+2953 SYTFTVVASDL
-2964 GETPSLSG
+2964 GESLSLSS
-2972 TTTVTIEVSDIN
+2972 TTTVTVAVSDIN
-2984 DNPPMFLEQSY
+2984 DNPPRFLEQHY
-2995 FGSVKE
+2995 FGSVQE
-3001 SDPPGEVIAVL
+3001 SDPPGEVVAVL

-3044 QGEWKMYVKRPLDR
+3044 QGEWKMYVKGLLDR

-3080 VEVTVIDTNDNSP
+3080 VEITVIDTNDNSP
-3093 ICDQAVY
+3093 ICDQ
-3100 TASVSENLPV
+3100 
-3110 NSVLLRIGA
+3110 
-3119 ADADIGVS
+3119 
-3127 AWLQYSLHGP
+3127 
-3137 GSQDFTIDPDT
+3137 SQ
-3148 GEVKSSIILDH
+3148 
-3159 EMTPCYR
+3159 
-3166 LIALATDGGGRWCR
+3166 
-3180 AEVQLAVT
+3180 
-3188 DINDNPP
+3188 
-3195 IFTLSEYTA
+3195 YTA

-3224 DEGPGRMVV
+3224 DEGDTTATTANIIATTPAVTTILSASNLVLFIRNPSYRKCIATGPGRMVV

-3238 SAEGSFSIDKS
+3238 SAGGSFSIDKS

-3254 LERILDREVQAA
+3254 LERVLDREVQPA
-3266 YQITVHAFDQGSPLP
+3266 YQITVSASDQGSPLP
-3281 LSSSVNVIITV
+3281 LSSLVNVTITV

-3306 QLATVPEDMGVG
+3306 QLATVPEDVGVG
-3318 TEVLRIYAA
+3318 TEVLRVHAA
-3327 SKDIGTNAEINYSI
+3327 SKDIGTNAEITYSI
-3341 RSGNDHGKFHIHPLT
+3341 RSGNEHGKFHIHPLT
-3356 GAIFVAKP
+3356 GAILVAQS
-3364 LDYETCREYFLTVQA
+3364 LDYETCRDYFLTVEA
-3379 CDGGTPPLSAI
+3379 RDGGMPPLSAI

-3402 NAPMFPR
+3402 NAPMFSR
-3409 DIYAAVVS
+3409 DLYSAVVS
-3417 EDATTG
+3417 EDATIG
-3423 ESVVQVIAEDVDGPL
+3423 ESVVQLVAEDVDSQL
-3438 NGAILYSLVSGDR
+3438 NGAILYSIVSGDR
-3451 DTQFFIDPLHGIIKV
+3451 DNQFFIDPLSGVIKV
-3466 IKPLD
+3466 NKQLD
-3471 RETVPRYSLTIR
+3471 RETVPSYSLAIR

-3489 PPMSSTVMVNLEVS
+3489 PPMSSTVMVNIDIS
-3503 DINDNPPTFYPANLT
+3503 DINDNPPIFSPANLT

-3531 LQLSVN
+3531 LQLSVI
-3537 DEDSSCNGEP
+3537 DQDSSHNGPP

-3557 GGQFVLEK
+3557 GGEFVLEK
-3565 DGTLVANQVFRRD
+3565 DGTLRCHIERYD
-3578 LATEHAI
+3578 
-3585 TIQVTDSG
+3585 QVTDSG
-3593 KPRLSSISM
+3593 KPRLSSSSM

-3615 VALPLQVHI
+3615 VALPLEVHI
-3624 VTMEDEFPGGVIGQL
+3624 ITMEDEFPGGVIGQL

-3650 TFGHTPLA
+3650 TFGHA
-3658 PRSLFKISPRDGKI
+3658 PPAQRSLFKISPRDGKI

-3700 SVHVEQVT
+3700 SVHVEQAT

-3713 EAVTIRFES
+3713 EAVTVRFES

-3730 LHLKSMLKVL
+3730 LHLKSVLKVL
-3740 RKAASSQQRDKLHLL
+3740 QQAAASQQQDTLHLL

-3762 TQQLDMLVSV
+3762 TQQLDMLVAV
-3772 ETTGGGYYKTA
+3772 ETAGGGYYKAA

-3798 VLKVSAILDKNCSG
+3798 VLRVSAILDKNCSG

-3819 CEQSILLD
+3819 CEQSIILD
-3827 SHSLATYSTP
+3827 SHNLATYSTP

-3847 RTSHCTCNDA
+3847 RTSRCTCNGD
-3857 NCAVL
+3857 CAVL
-3862 SEQCERQPCP
+3862 SEQCEDQPCP
-3872 ADMQCVSI
+3872 ADMQCVSVE
-3880 QATRGHYV
+3880 ATRGRYA
-3888 CQCPTGKLGEC
+3888 CQCPPGKLGEC

-3917 SSWLQEELKVSLRIR
+3917 SDRLQTELKLSLRIR

-3947 CLVLKLEDGKLWL
+3947 CTVLKV
-3960 QLACGL
+3960 CGD
-3966 GSDGGDNPDLL
+3966 SPNML
-3977 GISGHHINDG
+3977 GISGRRISDG

-4002 VALDDSYVERRRA
+4002 LALDDSYVEQRRG
-4015 APFTQP
+4015 PPYIQP

-4038 SRRLL
+4038 SRSLMD
-4043 HSHRDPQV
+4043 SQKDPRV

-4061 VTLNNNVLPLQ
+4061 VMLNNNELPLQ

-4082 GLTDLKLGCILY
+4082 GLTELKLGCILY
-4094 PDACLQQPCHNA
+4094 PDACLQQPCRNG

-4120 CKPQYTGGHCEME
+4120 CNPQYTGGRCEME
-4133 ITACIPN
+4133 ITACVPN
-4140 PCQNGGACRPIGNA
+4140 PCQNGGVCKPIGNA
-4154 FLCNCRRG
+4154 FLCSCRRG
-4162 FKGLIC
+4162 FKGLTC
-4168 EEDVNECA
+4168 EEDVNECDRS
-4176 QGNPDG
+4176 NPEG
-4182 DCDNSGV
+4182 ECENGGV
-4189 CVNTYGSFYCNCTA
+4189 CVNTHGSFYCNCTA
-4203 GFVGQRCGLRPVV
+4203 GFVGQRCSLRPVV
-4216 VPDMQAGHTVVG
+4216 VPNMQAGHAVVG

-4235 AVVLLVIVTLIIVF
+4235 AVVLFVIITLIILF

-4289 LCTPGDPLNLYS
+4289 HCTPGDPLNLYS
-4301 EPGHGAIVPGGG
+4301 EPTVVGGG

-4342 LVDGR
+4342 MVDGR

-4385 SHCRSDCDSL
+4385 SPCRSDCDSI
-4395 RKSSWDVEGEMVDM
+4395 RKSPWDSDEGKMVDM
-4409 AEEVTCFSGSNRSS
+4409 AEEVTCFSGSNKGS

-4429 LSSFQCDACDDNASI
+4429 LSSFQSDSCDDN
-4444 VTVIRLVND
+4444 
-4453 AVDTI
+4453 
-4458 ESEVSVMDYGQTYN
+4458 
-4472 KAYHWDTSDWMPST
+4472 AYHWDTSDWMPST
-4486 RLSDIEEVPGYAAGT
+4486 RLSDIEEVPGYEAGP
-4501 GIDVLGTDPHLGG
+4501 GSEVAGSAPRLGG

-4532 DYPPPHEEE
+4532 DYPPPHEEV
-4541 FFSQDQLLPAL
+4541 FLSQDQLPPPL
-4552 PTGEDYAELY
+4552 PTGEDYPEPY
-4562 TPLPTNT
+4562 TPLPTN
-4569 PISKESTLS
+4569 PPVSKESTLS
-4578 SGSTGHQHA
+4578 SGSTGRQHSR
-4587 LPHFHPSQYLPPH
+4587 PHFHPSQYLPPH
-4600 QLPVVEASLGDLI
+4600 QLPLGEVPHGDF
-4613 SSLNGVSPGNGDTDV
+4613 STCGVTPGNGDTDDSV
-4628 QLSVGASSASNML
+4628 SLNMRLSVGASSASDMS
-4641 AHCSLDDTEHGSNFA
+4641 APCGLDDSEHGSDFD
-4656 STNELCRGVT
+4656 SMDELRRGVT
-4666 IITDSQQQTQV
+4666 IITDSQQQTEV

>member
-1 MIVYGVRGTFS
+1 MDVN
-12 PGYSKAW
+12 
-19 PGWWDDGMEVKMGQW
+19 MGQW
-34 VGMRGLLLVL
+34 AGMRAPLLSL

-55 TLCYGQNIQYGF
+55 SPCCGQNTQRGL
-67 QDELYFGF
+67 QDGPRFGF
-75 TLTVYHATLHENSA
+75 TQAVYHATVYENSA

-103 LGQRS
+103 LAQRS

-166 GDTLLETWTKVSI
+166 GEALLETWTKVSI

-187 RPLFSPTTYSVN
+187 RPLFSPTTYSVT
-199 IAESTPLR
+199 IMESTPLR

-227 YFFKEKIEL
+227 YFFKEKMEM

-296 PVMNVVTHSPL
+296 PVINVVPHSPSL
-307 GLDKNPVYAMVTV
+307 LDKNPVYAMVTV
-320 DDFDEGLNGEVDSVV
+320 TDLDEGLNGEIDAVV
-335 IVGGDPIEQFYIERF
+335 IVGGDPSEQFFVERS
-350 LEGVFAIK
+350 EDDEFALK
-358 ASESFNPDNYPYGCN
+358 AAELQWETYPYGCN

-379 DRGAPQKFS
+379 DRGSPQKFS
-388 AVNVI
+388 AVKVV
-393 HIMVKIRQTAE
+393 HIMVKKRDTAE
-404 AAFEREL
+404 ATFEQEL
-411 YDLSLNEISPPGTIV
+411 YDISLNEISPPGTIV
-426 EAVKISPEPDNV
+426 QAVKIKPEPDDA
-438 EYVMTPSAD
+438 EYILTPSAD
-447 SAFFRINTLTGVIS
+447 SAFFKMNTLTGVIS
-461 TTQWFTQ
+461 TTHWFTQ
-468 VSQNVFNL
+468 LTQNVFNL
-476 ELVEIESDVKVK
+476 EVLEMDSDLKVK
-488 VRVTIEDANDNPPT
+488 VRVTITDANDNTPT
-502 FVQASYDVLV
+502 FDQSSYEVSV
-512 NESILVGTNILAVS
+512 NESVLVGTNVLTVS
-526 AVDEDEGENGYITYS
+526 AVDEDKGENGYITYS
-541 ISSIQPLPFKINQ
+541 ISSLEPLPFKINQ
-554 FSGIISISKELDF
+554 FSGIISTTKELDF
-567 ESSPESFV
+567 ESSSESFV
-575 FLVRASDWGS
+575 FVVRASDWGS

-590 SEVNVTVRLE
+590 SEVNVTIHLE

-605 QPLFEMIAC
+605 QPLFEKIAC
-614 HGVISRDFAVN
+614 QGVISRDFPVD

-645 ILSGNEWGYFDL
+645 IISGNDWGYFNL
-657 NPDSGVLSLQN
+657 NPDSGVLSLQH
-668 SLASASPKNSFFSLR
+668 SLATASPKNGVFSLK

-695 MFVNISVG
+695 MFVNISVA
-703 QGKSPPKSFNCKETR
+703 QGKSPPKSFTCKETK

-726 LLKKSKTSTKLQTEE
+726 LLKKSKASTKPKIEE

-748 VNRQAPQFDKA
+748 VNRQTPQFDKA
-759 FPKSIAVWEDL
+759 FPTDIAVLEDL
-770 KMGSSVFKVNAF
+770 KIGSSVFKVNAY

-804 FTIDMES
+804 FTIDMDT

-822 EKMDRYF
+822 EKRDRYL

-842 TDWRLLTVYIED
+842 TAWRLLTVYIED

-861 FLEEGGYSIVIPE
+861 FLQEGGYKIVIPE
-874 NTVIGTDVIQV
+874 NTAIGTDVIQV
-885 EATDKDLGPNGEV
+885 EATDKDLGPNGEI
-898 VYSVLTGTSLFGINY
+898 VYSVLTSTTQFGINH

-926 EFGSAFNLKIEA
+926 EFVLAFNLKIEA
-938 RDKGVKGGQRFSV
+938 RDKAVKGSQKFSV
-951 INMKVVLEDVNDCP
+951 TTLKIILGDVNDCP
-965 PLFIPN
+965 PLFIPS

-984 TVVAWLETQDPDTGL
+984 TVVAWLETQDPDLGL

-1007 VNDYNGW
+1007 ANDYNGW

-1021 GALRLTKELDY
+1021 GAIRLTKELDY

-1044 KDKGKPVSL
+1044 KDKGRPVSL

-1073 YFSHFALTGLVKENA
+1073 YFSNFALTGLVKENA
-1088 RIGTSLLQVTASDD
+1088 RIGTTLLQVIANDD
-1102 DTGRDGEIQYSI
+1102 DAGRDGEIQYSI
-1114 HDGSGLGRFAIDE
+1114 RDGSGLGRFSIDE

-1183 LYRPSVPENSPRDL
+1183 LYRPSVAENSPRDV
-1197 SVIQIQAQDPDALP
+1197 SVLQIQAQDPDATP
-1211 SAASDRLNYRII
+1211 PAAGDTLSYRIV
-1223 SGNPQNFFTINIRS
+1223 SGNPQNFFAINSRT

-1252 TEHVL
+1252 AEHVL
-1257 EVVVSDGGP
+1257 EVLVSDGGP

-1277 QVLDENDNKPTFPQ
+1277 QVLDENDNKPTFPE
-1291 KVYQVKLPERERR
+1291 KVYQVKLAERERR

-1318 DEGSNSDLSYNIVD
+1318 DEGPNSDLSYSIVD
-1332 GNEEGKFFID
+1332 GNEDGKFFID

-1359 DILSIKATDNGRP
+1359 DILTIKVTDNGRP

-1383 WIRRSS
+1383 WIRRPP

-1397 DEPFYNFTIMENDK
+1397 DEPFYNFTVMENDK
-1411 VAEIVGL
+1411 VAEIVGV
-1418 VSLQQSSAPLWFDI
+1418 VSLQRSSTPLWFDI
-1432 TGPRSFREM
+1432 TA
-1441 FYILQSSCGRNC
+1441 
-1453 SSEGGNSDSMFD
+1453 GNSDSVFD

-1473 VIAKLL
+1473 IIAKPL
-1479 DAEQLSFY
+1479 DAEQRSFY

-1500 YTQVHITVLDNN
+1500 YTQVHIIVMDNN

-1529 DTLPDTEVVQVL
+1529 DTPSDTEVVQVL

-1547 HHWLIYSLQS
+1547 HHRLTYSLQS

-1567 RIHPTL
+1567 HIHPTL
-1573 GTIYTTQRL
+1573 GTIYTAQRL

-1630 GSVYESAAVGSAVVQ
+1630 GSVYESAAVGSAVVH

-1654 VNAELHYSIE
+1654 ANAELHYSIE
-1664 AGNTGNT
+1664 AGNTGNA
-1671 FDIEPILGLVTVAR
+1671 FHIEPVLGIITVAH
-1685 DLDLSSIGYY
+1685 DLDLSSIGHYV
-1695 ILTVRVTDNGSPPL
+1695 LTVRVTDSGSPPL

-1738 TEKAVMGTSVTTVSA
+1738 TENAVVGTSVTMVSA
-1753 ASQSTLTYDIKQG
+1753 VSQSTLTYDIKQG
-1766 NTDQV
+1766 NTDRV
-1771 FQLNQYSGV
+1771 FQINQYSGV
-1780 ISTQKSLDYETTG
+1780 ISTQKHLDYETKA
-1793 SYILIVQAT
+1793 SYTLLVQAT

-1808 SNVTLI
+1808 SNATLL
-1814 IQVVDENDNPPVF
+1814 IQLVDENDNPPVF

-1842 NSLVLNSDDSP
+1842 NSVVLNSDDSP

-1867 LLVYQIVEETAKIFF
+1867 LLVYQIVEDTAKMFF
-1882 TVDSGTGSIRTIAN
+1882 TVDSGTGSIRTITN
-1896 LDHETFS
+1896 LDHETFA
-1903 TFRFHVHVRDNGK
+1903 TFQFHVHVRDSGR
-1916 PQLTAESPTEVTIQV
+1916 PQMTADSPTEVTIQV

-1947 IVLLL
+1947 TVLLL
-1952 PTYVGVEVLQVSAL
+1952 PTYVGVEVLQVSAI
-1966 DPDEDVPSG
+1966 DPDKDVPAE
-1975 LTYTLI
+1975 LTYSLT
-1981 DGVLQYFAIK
+1981 DGVLEHFAIK
-1991 PSNGVITVKHNNFSK
+1991 PSSGVITVKHNNFSK

-2021 STAMVT
+2021 STALVT
-2027 IIVRKA
+2027 VLVREA
-2033 LDSGLSFTNSL
+2033 LDSGLSFTHSL
-2044 YTSSIQENVSNITKV
+2044 YSSSIQENVLNITKV

-2076 LLNAGTRFKI
+2076 LLNAGTSFRI
-2086 SPTSG
+2086 RPTSG

-2101 REEHEFYEL
+2101 REEREFYEL
-2110 VVEARREHDH
+2110 VVEAKREHDRL
-2120 FHVARVMV
+2120 HVARVMV
-2128 TVHVEDIND
+2128 RVQVEDIND

-2148 AAVQVD
+2148 AAVQVE
-2154 AEPRSPIFRVMA
+2154 AEPGSPIFRVMA
-2166 VDCDKGINGE
+2166 VDSDKGINGE
-2176 VSYYLKY
+2176 VSYYLKD
-2183 DHGHFEINQQT
+2183 DHGHFEINRQS
-2194 GGLSLKRPFESD
+2194 GGLSLKRAFESD
-2206 LSNMEYQ
+2206 LSNVEYQ
-2213 MEIHA
+2213 MVIYA
-2218 RDGGYPPILS
+2218 RDGGYPPLSS

-2306 EAAVSYHMTIRAT
+2306 ESASSYHLTIRAT

-2332 VVIRDVNDNQPI
+2332 VVVQDVNDNQPI
-2344 FHKMSYRVVL
+2344 FQKMSYRVVL
-2354 CETVMIGTPALQV
+2354 SETAMIGTPALQV
-2367 IATDKDSEK
+2367 MATDKDSEK
-2376 NNVVLYQIFS
+2376 NNVVRYQIFS
-2386 DGQNSTDYFH
+2386 DVHNSTEYFH
-2396 IDSSSGLILSARML
+2396 IDISSGLILTARML
-2410 DHELVQKYDFIVR
+2410 DHELVQKYNFIVR

-2429 PPMSSEVSVI
+2429 PPLSSEVSVI
-2439 IVVNDMNDNPPVFNQ
+2439 VVVNDINNNPPVFNQ

-2461 NELAPRGHFVTCVQ
+2461 NELAPRGHFLTCVQ

-2483 FEKLEYSI
+2483 VDNLEYSI
-2491 LSGNDRIH
+2491 LSGNERMNFVMDKS
-2499 FLIDNNTGILT
+2499 TGIITL
-2510 VSSHHK
+2510 SSHRK
-2516 QRMDLGYTLN
+2516 QRMEPAYSLN
-2526 VSVSDGVF
+2526 VSVSDTVF

-2540 HVKVLGANLYSPV
+2540 HIKVLGANLYSPV
-2553 FGQHIYEAE
+2553 FSQNTYEAE
-2562 LKENAPVG
+2562 FRENSAVG

-2580 ADPWLDHIIYSFVN
+2580 ADPGVFGHITYSFVN

-2603 DENGQI
+2603 DANGQI
-2609 TTAEK
+2609 TTVEK

-2621 NKDIVLA
+2621 NKDIVLT

-2633 PGGRVSYC
+2633 SGGRVSYC
-2641 TVQVNLSD
+2641 TVQVTLLD
-2649 DNDNVPCFRATEY
+2649 DNDNVPYFHATVY
-2662 RASVKSDVSKG
+2662 RASVKSDVAKG
-2673 FLVTQIQAYDPDD
+2673 FLVTQIQAFDPDD
-2686 GTNAKVTY
+2686 GINAKVTY
-2694 SLYSEAPVPMVDIL
+2694 SLYSEAHVPVVDIL

-2737 VDGGHPV
+2737 MDGGSPV

-2759 AFVPSFSQHQY
+2759 AFIPSLSQHQY
-2770 LFSMPEDTPI
+2770 LFSLPEDTPI
-2780 GSAIGTVH
+2780 GSAIGTVR
-2788 LNTSSGYTLLSAT
+2788 LSTSPEYGLVSASY
-2801 FAFVNG
+2801 ALVNG
-2807 ETVENNQNAVFVVER
+2807 ETGENNLDGVFLVEK
-2822 DKGVIK
+2822 DTGVIK
-2828 VNKLLDHEMV
+2828 LDKSLDHEV
-2838 KEYHLKVTATVPQA
+2838 IKGFHFKVTATIQQA
-2852 RLDYVTSVNIEV
+2852 KLDYVTSADVEI
-2864 KVLDLNDNKPVF
+2864 KVLDLNDNKPAF
-2876 EADSYEATVVEGMPI
+2876 EANSYDATVMEGTSI

-2896 QVQAQDQDSGANG
+2896 QVQALDPDSGGNG
-2909 QVTYN
+2909 QVTYSL
-2914 IGTIIHSTTD
+2914 GTLIQSEAGS
-2924 LDTVVDTFSIDSNT
+2924 DTLFGTFSIDSNT
-2938 GWISTRKDLDHETNP
+2938 GWISTCKDLDHETNP
-2953 SYKFLVMASDL
+2953 SYTFTVVASDF
-2964 GETPSLSG
+2964 GESLSLSS
-2972 TTTVTIEVSDIN
+2972 TTTVTVAVSDVN
-2984 DNPPMFLEQSY
+2984 DNPPRFLEQHY
-2995 FGSVKE
+2995 FGSVQE
-3001 SDPPGEVIAVL
+3001 SDPPGEVVAVL

-3044 QGEWKMYVKRPLDR
+3044 QGEWKMYVKWPLDR

-3100 TASVSENLPV
+3100 NASVPEDVPV
-3110 NSVLLRIGA
+3110 NSVLLRVGA
-3119 ADADIGVS
+3119 TDADVGTS
-3127 AWLQYSLHGP
+3127 AWIQYSLHGP
-3137 GSQDFTIDPDT
+3137 GSQDFSMDPDT
-3148 GEVKSSIILDH
+3148 GEIKSSMTLDH
-3159 EMTPCYR
+3159 EMTPYYR
-3166 LIALATDGGGRWCR
+3166 LVSQATDGGGRWCR

-3188 DINDNPP
+3188 DVNDNPP
-3195 IFTLSEYTA
+3195 IFTLSQYTA

-3224 DEGPGRMVV
+3224 DEAGLGRMVV

-3238 SAEGSFSIDKS
+3238 SAGGSFSIDRT

-3254 LERILDREVQAA
+3254 LERILDREVQSA
-3266 YQITVHAFDQGSPLP
+3266 YQITVHASDQGSPLP
-3281 LSSSVNVIITV
+3281 LSSLVNVTITV

-3306 QLATVPEDMGVG
+3306 QLATVPEDVGVG
-3318 TEVLRIYAA
+3318 TEVLRVYAA
-3327 SKDIGTNAEINYSI
+3327 SKDIGTNAEISYSI
-3341 RSGNDHGKFHIHPLT
+3341 RSGNEHGKFQIHPLT
-3356 GAIFVAKP
+3356 GAILVAQP
-3364 LDYETCREYFLTVQA
+3364 LDYETCRDYFLTVEA
-3379 CDGGTPPLSAI
+3379 RDGGTPPLSAI

-3402 NAPMFPR
+3402 NAPMFSR
-3409 DIYAAVVS
+3409 DLYTAVVS

-3423 ESVVQVIAEDVDGPL
+3423 ESVVQLVAEDVDSQL
-3438 NGAILYSLVSGDR
+3438 NGAVLYSIISGDR
-3451 DTQFFIDPLHGIIKV
+3451 NEQFFMDPLRGVIKV
-3466 IKPLD
+3466 NKPLD
-3471 RETVPRYSLTIR
+3471 RETVPSYSLAVR
-3483 ALDSGI
+3483 ALDSGV
-3489 PPMSSTVMVNLEVS
+3489 PAMSSTVMVNIDIS
-3503 DINDNPPTFYPANLT
+3503 DINDNPPTFSPANLT
-3518 TVIQENKPIGTSI
+3518 TVIQENKSIGTSI
-3531 LQLSVN
+3531 LQLSVI
-3537 DEDSSCNGEP
+3537 DLDSSHNGQP
-3547 FDFRILSGNE
+3547 FDFRILTGNE
-3557 GGQFVLEK
+3557 GGEFVLEK

-3578 LATEHAI
+3578 LATQYVI
-3585 TIQVTDSG
+3585 VIQVTDSG
-3593 KPRLSSISM
+3593 KPRLSSSSV

-3615 VALPLQVHI
+3615 VALPLEVHI

-3650 TFGHTPLA
+3650 TFGHA
-3658 PRSLFKISPRDGKI
+3658 PPAQRSLFKISPRDGKI

-3700 SVHVEQVT
+3700 SVHVEQATV
-3708 PEMLR
+3708 EMLR
-3713 EAVTIRFES
+3713 EAVTVRFES

-3730 LHLKSMLKVL
+3730 SHLKSVLKVL
-3740 RKAASSQQRDKLHLL
+3740 QQAATSQQQDTLHLL

-3762 TQQLDMLVSV
+3762 TQQLDMLVAV
-3772 ETTGGGYYKTA
+3772 ATAGGGYYKAA

-3798 VLKVSAILDKNCSG
+3798 VIRVSAILDKNCSG

-3819 CEQSILLD
+3819 CEQSISLD

-3837 RVSFVSPRFH
+3837 RLSFVSPRFH
-3847 RTSHCTCNDA
+3847 RTSRCTCTDA
-3857 NCAVL
+3857 SCAVL
-3862 SEQCERQPCP
+3862 SEQCEDQPCP
-3872 ADMQCVSI
+3872 ADMQCVAVEAS
-3880 QATRGHYV
+3880 RGRYA
-3888 CQCPTGKLGEC
+3888 CQCPPGKLGEC

-3911 YIKYRL
+3911 YIKYRV
-3917 SSWLQEELKVSLRIR
+3917 SERLQTELKLSLRIR
-3932 TLQSRGIIMYTHTEP
+3932 TLQSRGIIMYTHAEP
-3947 CLVLKLEDGKLWL
+3947 CTMLKLEEGKLWF

-3966 GSDGGDNPDLL
+3966 GGGNGPDML
-3977 GISGHHINDG
+3977 GISGRRINDG
-3987 SWHTVALELNRNFSS
+3987 SWHTVALELNHNFSS
-4002 VALDDSYVERRRA
+4002 LALDDSYVERRSGP
-4015 APFTQP
+4015 PFLQP
-4021 LAPDRTIYF
+4021 LPPDRSIYF

-4038 SRRLL
+4038 SRSLL
-4043 HSHRDPQV
+4043 DPQKDPRV

-4061 VTLNNNVLPLQ
+4061 IMLNNNELPLQ

-4082 GLTDLKLGCILY
+4082 GLTELKLGCILH
-4094 PDACLQQPCHNA
+4094 PDACLQQPCRNGA
-4106 ATCTS
+4106 SCSS

-4120 CKPQYTGGHCEME
+4120 CNPQYTGGRCEME
-4133 ITACIPN
+4133 ITACFPN
-4140 PCQNGGACRPIGNA
+4140 PCQNAGTCKPIGNA
-4154 FLCNCRRG
+4154 FLCSCRRG
-4162 FKGLIC
+4162 FRGLTC
-4168 EEDVNECA
+4168 GEDVNECDRS
-4176 QGNPDG
+4176 NPEG
-4182 DCDNSGV
+4182 ECENGGV

-4235 AVVLLVIVTLIIVF
+4235 AVVLFVIITLIILF

-4283 VQFKTL
+4283 LQFKSL
-4289 LCTPGDPLNLYS
+4289 HCTPGDPLNLYS
-4301 EPGHGAIVPGGG
+4301 EPGLL
-4313 GMMGPPQVPV
+4313 GPPQVPV
-4323 RPMAYTPCFQ
+4323 RPMTYTPCFQ
-4333 GDPRSTLEK
+4333 GDPRSTLGK
-4342 LVDGR
+4342 MVDGCA
-4347 GVEHTEM
+4347 VEHTEM

-4367 TTRRGVV
+4367 TNRRGVV

-4385 SHCRSDCDSL
+4385 SPCRSDCDSI
-4395 RKSSWDVEGEMVDM
+4395 RKSPWDSDEGKTVDM
-4409 AEEVTCFSGSNRSS
+4409 AEEVTCFSGSNRGS

-4429 LSSFQCDACDDNASI
+4429 LSSFQSDSCDDN
-4444 VTVIRLVND
+4444 
-4453 AVDTI
+4453 
-4458 ESEVSVMDYGQTYN
+4458 
-4472 KAYHWDTSDWMPST
+4472 AYHWDTSDWMPST
-4486 RLSDIEEVPGYAAGT
+4486 RLSDIEEVPGYEAGPSNNVAGST
-4501 GIDVLGTDPHLGG
+4501 PRHGG

-4532 DYPPPHEEE
+4532 DYPPPHEE
-4541 FFSQDQLLPAL
+4541 FLSQDQLPPLL
-4552 PTGEDYAELY
+4552 PTAEDYPEPY
-4562 TPLPTNT
+4562 TPLPTNPPVST
-4569 PISKESTLS
+4569 ESTLS
-4578 SGSTGHQHA
+4578 SGSTGRQHA
-4587 LPHFHPSQYLPPH
+4587 RPHFHPSQYLPPH
-4600 QLPVVEASLGDLI
+4600 QLPLGEAPHGEFTTSM
-4613 SSLNGVSPGNGDTDV
+4613 SGVTPGNGDTDDSV
-4628 QLSVGASSASNML
+4628 SLNMRLSVGASSASDMS
-4641 AHCSLDDTEHGSNFA
+4641 APCGPDDSEHGSDFD
-4656 STNELCRGVT
+4656 SMDELRRGVT
-4666 IITDSQQQTQV
+4666 IITDSQQQTEV

>member
-1 MIVYGVRGTFS
+1 
-12 PGYSKAW
+12 
-19 PGWWDDGMEVKMGQW
+19 MGQW
-34 VGMRGLLLVL
+34 AGMRVPLLRL

-55 TLCYGQNIQYGF
+55 PPCCGQNTQGAP
-67 QDELYFGF
+67 QDGPHFGF
-75 TLTVYHATLHENSA
+75 TQAVYHATVYENSA

-103 LGQRS
+103 LAQRS

-166 GDTLLETWTKVSI
+166 GESLLETWTKVSI

-187 RPLFSPTTYSVN
+187 RPLFSPTTYSVT

-284 LFVHVERVNEHA
+284 LFVHIERVNEHA
-296 PVMNVVTHSPL
+296 PVMNVVTHSPSW
-307 GLDKNPVYAMVTV
+307 LDENPVYVMVTV
-320 DDFDEGLNGEVDSVV
+320 EDLDEGLNGEIDSVV
-335 IVGGDPIEQFYIERF
+335 IVGGDPSEQFFVERTE
-350 LEGVFAIK
+350 EGEFAIK
-358 ASESFNPDNYPYGCN
+358 ASESVNWETYPYGCN

-379 DRGAPQKFS
+379 DRGTPQKFS
-388 AVNVI
+388 AVKVV
-393 HIMVKIRQTAE
+393 HIMVKKHQTE
-404 AAFEREL
+404 EVKFEREL
-411 YDLSLNEISPPGTIV
+411 YEVRLNEISPPGTIV
-426 EAVKISPEPDNV
+426 AAVKIKPEPDDA
-438 EYVMTPSAD
+438 EYILTPSAD
-447 SAFFRINTLTGVIS
+447 SAFFKMNTLTGVIS
-461 TTQWFTQ
+461 TTRWFTQ

-476 ELVEIESDVKVK
+476 ELLEIDSELKVK
-488 VRVTIEDANDNPPT
+488 VRVNIEDANDNTPT
-502 FVQASYDVLV
+502 FDQASYEILV
-512 NESILVGTNILAVS
+512 NESVPVGTNVLTVS
-526 AVDEDEGENGYITYS
+526 AVDEDKGENGYITYS
-541 ISSIQPLPFKINQ
+541 ISSLHPLPFKINQ
-554 FSGIISISKELDF
+554 FSGIISTTKELDF
-567 ESSPESFV
+567 ESSSESFV
-575 FLVRASDWGS
+575 FVVRASDWGS

-590 SEVNVTVRLE
+590 SEVNVTIHLE

-605 QPLFEMIAC
+605 QPLFEKIAC
-614 HGVISRDFAVN
+614 QGVISRDFPVD

-645 ILSGNEWGYFDL
+645 IISGNEWGYFDL
-657 NPDSGVLSLQN
+657 NADSGVLSLQR
-668 SLASASPKNSFFSLR
+668 SLATANPKNGIFSLK

-695 MFVNISVG
+695 MFVNISVVH
-703 QGKSPPKSFNCKETR
+703 GKSPPKSFNCKETR

-726 LLKKSKTSTKLQTEE
+726 LLKKSKASTKPKIEE

-748 VNRQAPQFDKA
+748 VNRQTPQFGKA
-759 FPKSIAVWEDL
+759 FPTDIAVREDL
-770 KMGSSVFKVNAF
+770 KVGSSVFKVNAY

-804 FTIDMES
+804 FAINMDT

-822 EKMDRYF
+822 EKRDRYL

-842 TDWRLLTVYIED
+842 TAWRLLTVYIED

-861 FLEEGGYSIVIPE
+861 FLQDGGYVIVIPE
-874 NTVIGTDVIQV
+874 NTAIGTDVIQV
-885 EATDKDLGPNGEV
+885 DATDKDLGPNGDI
-898 VYSVLTGTSLFGINY
+898 VYSVLTGASQFGINS

-926 EFGSAFNLKIEA
+926 EFVSAFNLKIEA
-938 RDKGVKGGQRFSV
+938 RDKAEKGSQKFAV
-951 INMKVVLEDVNDCP
+951 TTLKIILEDVNDCP
-965 PLFIPN
+965 PLFIPS

-984 TVVAWLETQDPDTGL
+984 TVVAWLETQDPDLGL

-1007 VNDYNGW
+1007 ANDYNGW

-1021 GALRLTKELDY
+1021 GAIRLTKELDY

-1044 KDKGKPVSL
+1044 KDKGRPVSL
-1053 LSVTFVEVEV
+1053 LSVTFVEIEV

-1088 RIGTSLLQVTASDD
+1088 RIGTTLLQVTANDD

-1127 ETGVIYTT
+1127 ETGMIYTT

-1158 PQFATIEVFVQ
+1158 PQFATIEVFIQ

-1183 LYRPSVPENSPRDL
+1183 LYRPLVPENSPRDV
-1197 SVIQIQAQDPDALP
+1197 SVIQIQAQDPDATP
-1211 SAASDRLNYRII
+1211 PATADRLSYRII
-1223 SGNPQNFFTINIRS
+1223 SGNPQNFFTINTHT
-1237 GLITTTSRKLDREQQ
+1237 GLITTTPRKLDREQQ

-1257 EVVVSDGGP
+1257 EVLVSDGGP

-1277 QVLDENDNKPTFPQ
+1277 QVLDENDNKPTFPE

-1304 KKGEPIYRVFAYDR
+1304 KKSEPIYRVFAYDR
-1318 DEGSNSDLSYNIVD
+1318 DDGPNSDLSYSIVD
-1332 GNEEGKFFID
+1332 GNEDGKFFID

-1359 DILSIKATDNGRP
+1359 DILTIKAIDNGRP

-1383 WIRRSS
+1383 WIRRPP
-1389 PSTVPVLF
+1389 PSTLPLLF
-1397 DEPFYNFTIMENDK
+1397 DEPVYNFTVMENDK
-1411 VAEIVGL
+1411 VAEIVGV
-1418 VSLQQSSAPLWFDI
+1418 VSLQQSSTPLWFDI
-1432 TGPRSFREM
+1432 TG
-1441 FYILQSSCGRNC
+1441 
-1453 SSEGGNSDSMFD
+1453 GNSDSVFD

-1473 VIAKLL
+1473 IIAKPL
-1479 DAEQLSFY
+1479 DAEQRSFY
-1487 NLTVQATDGTNTA
+1487 NLTVQASDGTNTA
-1500 YTQVHITVLDNN
+1500 YTQVHITVMDYN
-1512 DNAPIFSQP
+1512 DNPPIFSQP
-1521 TYDVTISE
+1521 IYDVTISE
-1529 DTLPDTEVVQVL
+1529 DTPTDTEVVQVL

-1547 HHWLIYSLQS
+1547 HHRLTYSLQS
-1557 SIDPSSMRLF
+1557 SIDPGSMRLF

-1573 GTIYTTQRL
+1573 GTIYTAQRL

-1654 VNAELHYSIE
+1654 ENAELHYSIE
-1664 AGNTGNT
+1664 AGNTGDA
-1671 FDIEPILGLVTVAR
+1671 FHIEPVLGIITVAH
-1685 DLDLSSIGYY
+1685 DLDLSSIGHYV
-1695 ILTVRVTDNGSPPL
+1695 LTVRATDKGSPPL
-1709 STTTIVRIAVTLSDN
+1709 STTTIVRVAVTLSDN

-1738 TEKAVMGTSVTTVSA
+1738 SENAVVGTSITTVSA
-1753 ASQSTLTYDIKQG
+1753 VSQSTLTYDIKQG
-1766 NTDQV
+1766 NTDHV
-1771 FQLNQYSGV
+1771 FQINQYSGV
-1780 ISTQKSLDYETTG
+1780 ITTQKPLDYETTA
-1793 SYILIVQAT
+1793 SYTLIVQAI

-1808 SNVTLI
+1808 SNATLL
-1814 IQVVDENDNPPVF
+1814 IQTVDENDNPPVF
-1827 QQLHYHGSISEAAPV
+1827 QQLHYRGSISEAAPV
-1842 NSLVLNSDDSP
+1842 NSVVLDSDDSP
-1853 LVIKATDA
+1853 LVIKAIDA

-1867 LLVYQIVEETAKIFF
+1867 LLVYQIVEDTAKMFF

-1896 LDHETFS
+1896 LDHETMAVFH
-1903 TFRFHVHVRDNGK
+1903 FHVHVRDNGR
-1916 PQLTAESPTEVTIQV
+1916 PQLTADNPTEVTIQV

-1939 RFTQNAYE
+1939 RFTQNTYE
-1947 IVLLL
+1947 TVLLI
-1952 PTYVGVEVLQVSAL
+1952 PTYVGVEALQVSAI
-1966 DPDEDVPSG
+1966 DPDKDISTE
-1975 LTYTLI
+1975 LTYSLT
-1981 DGVLQYFAIK
+1981 DGVLEHFAIK
-1991 PSNGVITVKHNNFSK
+1991 PSSGIIIVKQINFSK

-2021 STAMVT
+2021 STALVT
-2027 IIVRKA
+2027 ILVREA
-2033 LDSGLSFTNSL
+2033 LDSGLSFSHSL
-2044 YTSSIQENVSNITKV
+2044 YSSSIQENVSNITKV

-2065 GNRLNEPLKYT
+2065 GSRLNEPLKYT
-2076 LLNAGTRFKI
+2076 LLNPGTCFRI
-2086 SPTSG
+2086 RPTSG

-2101 REEHEFYEL
+2101 REEQEFYEL
-2110 VVEARREHDH
+2110 IVEARREHDRL
-2120 FHVARVMV
+2120 HVARVMV
-2128 TVHVEDIND
+2128 RVQVEDIND
-2137 NAPVFVGLPYY
+2137 NAPVFIGLPYY
-2148 AAVQVD
+2148 AAVQVE
-2154 AEPRSPIFRVMA
+2154 AEPGSPIFKVMA
-2166 VDCDKGINGE
+2166 VDNDKGINGE
-2176 VSYYLKY
+2176 VSYYLKD
-2183 DHGHFEINQQT
+2183 DHGHFEINRQT
-2194 GGLSLKRPFESD
+2194 GSLSLKRAFESD
-2206 LSNMEYQ
+2206 LSNVEYQ
-2213 MEIHA
+2213 MVIYA
-2218 RDGGYPPILS
+2218 RDGGYPPLS
-2228 TIEFPITVVNKAMP
+2228 STLEFPITVVNKAMP
-2242 VFDKPFYSV
+2242 VFDKSFYSV

-2271 EGQNIIYTIVDGDPS
+2271 EGQNIMYTIVDGDPS

-2300 IHSLDY
+2300 IHTLDY
-2306 EAAVSYHMTIRAT
+2306 ETASSYHLTIRAT

-2332 VVIRDVNDNQPI
+2332 LAVHDVNDNPPTFQ
-2344 FHKMSYRVVL
+2344 KMFYRVVL
-2354 CETVMIGTPALQV
+2354 SETAMIGTPALQV
-2367 IATDKDSEK
+2367 IATDKDSDK
-2376 NNVVLYQIFS
+2376 NNVVRYQIFS
-2386 DGQNSTDYFH
+2386 DSHNSTDYFH
-2396 IDSSSGLILSARML
+2396 IDSSSGLILTARML
-2410 DHELVQKYDFIVR
+2410 DHEQVQKYDFIVR

-2429 PPMSSEVSVI
+2429 PPLSSEVSVI
-2439 IVVNDMNDNPPVFNQ
+2439 VVVNDMNDNPPVFNQ

-2483 FEKLEYSI
+2483 FDKLEYSI
-2491 LSGNDRIH
+2491 LSGNERMNFVMDKK
-2499 FLIDNNTGILT
+2499 TGIITL
-2510 VSSHHK
+2510 SSHRK
-2516 QRMDLGYTLN
+2516 QRMEPAYSLN

-2553 FGQHIYEAE
+2553 FGQNMYEAE
-2562 LKENAPVG
+2562 IRENSAVG
-2570 TKVIQ
+2570 TKIIQ

-2580 ADPWLDHIIYSFVN
+2580 ADPGVFGHIVYTFVN
-2594 DVGKDQFSI
+2594 DLGKDQFNI
-2603 DENGQI
+2603 DASGQI
-2609 TTAEK
+2609 TTVEK
-2614 LDREDPA
+2614 LDREDPG
-2621 NKDIVLA
+2621 NKDIVLT

-2633 PGGRVSYC
+2633 SGGRVSYC
-2641 TVQVNLSD
+2641 TVQVTLLD
-2649 DNDNVPCFRATEY
+2649 DNDNAPRFRATEY
-2662 RASVKSDVSKG
+2662 RASVKSDVAKG

-2686 GTNAKVTY
+2686 GINARVTY
-2694 SLYSEAPVPMVDIL
+2694 SLYSEAHVPVVDIL

-2737 VDGGHPV
+2737 VDGGNPV
-2744 RHSLVSVYIHVLSPD
+2744 RHSLVSVYIHVLSPE
-2759 AFVPSFSQHQY
+2759 AFIPSFGQHQY

-2780 GSAIGTVH
+2780 GSAIGTVR
-2788 LNTSSGYTLLSAT
+2788 LNTPPEYATLSAI
-2801 FAFVNG
+2801 FALVNG
-2807 ETVENNQNAVFVVER
+2807 ETGENNQDGVFVVEKDTGLIKI
-2822 DKGVIK
+2822 DKP
-2828 VNKLLDHEMV
+2828 LDHEMI
-2838 KEYHLKVTATVPQA
+2838 KGYHFKVTATVKQA
-2852 RLDYVTSVNIEV
+2852 KLDSVSSVDVEV
-2864 KVLDLNDNKPVF
+2864 KVLDLNDNKPAF
-2876 EADSYEATVVEGMPI
+2876 EANFYEATVMEGMTV

-2896 QVQAQDQDSGANG
+2896 QVQALDPDSGANG
-2909 QVTYN
+2909 QVIYSLGAL
-2914 IGTIIHSTTD
+2914 IQSEKD
-2924 LDTVVDTFSIDSNT
+2924 SDTLVGTFSIDSNT

-2953 SYKFLVMASDL
+2953 SYTFTVVASDL
-2964 GETPSLSG
+2964 GETLSLSS
-2972 TTTVTIEVSDIN
+2972 TTTVTVAVSDIN
-2984 DNPPMFLEQSY
+2984 DNPPRFLEQHY
-2995 FGSVKE
+2995 FGSIQE
-3001 SDPPGEVIAVL
+3001 SDPPGEVVAVL

-3044 QGEWKMYVKRPLDR
+3044 QGEWKMYVKWPLDR

-3063 YIINVTASDG
+3063 YTISVTASDG

-3100 TASVSENLPV
+3100 TASIPEDLPV
-3110 NSVLLRIGA
+3110 NSVLLRVGA
-3119 ADADIGVS
+3119 TDADMGIS
-3127 AWLQYSLHGP
+3127 AWIQYSLHGP
-3137 GSQDFTIDPDT
+3137 GSQDFSIDPDS
-3148 GEVKSSIILDH
+3148 GEVKTTVVLDR
-3159 EMTPCYR
+3159 ETRPNYQ
-3166 LIALATDGGGRWCR
+3166 LVAQATDGGGRWCR
-3180 AEVQLAVT
+3180 AEVQLVVT
-3188 DINDNPP
+3188 DVNDNPP
-3195 IFTLSEYTA
+3195 IFTLSQYTA

-3210 ATKAL
+3210 TPKAL

-3224 DEGPGRMVV
+3224 DEAGPGRMVT
-3233 YSLAD
+3233 YSLAN
-3238 SAEGSFSIDKS
+3238 SAGGSFSIDKA

-3254 LERILDREVQAA
+3254 LERILDREVQPA
-3266 YQITVHAFDQGSPLP
+3266 YQITVHASDLGQPVP
-3281 LSSSVNVIITV
+3281 CSSLVNVTITV

-3306 QLATVPEDMGVG
+3306 QLATVPEDVGVG
-3318 TEVLRIYAA
+3318 TEVLRVYAA
-3327 SKDIGTNAEINYSI
+3327 SKDIGTNAEITYSI
-3341 RSGNDHGKFHIHPLT
+3341 RSGNEHGKFHIHPLT
-3356 GAIFVAKP
+3356 GAILVAQS
-3364 LDYETCREYFLTVQA
+3364 LDYETCRDYFLTVEA
-3379 CDGGTPPLSAI
+3379 RDGGTPPLSAI

-3402 NAPMFPR
+3402 NAPMFSC
-3409 DIYAAVVS
+3409 DLYTAVVS
-3417 EDATTG
+3417 EDATIG
-3423 ESVVQVIAEDVDGPL
+3423 ESVVQMVAEDVDSQL
-3438 NGAILYSLVSGDR
+3438 NGAILYSIINGDR
-3451 DTQFFIDPLHGIIKV
+3451 DNQFFIDPLHG
-3466 IKPLD
+3466 
-3471 RETVPRYSLTIR
+3471 VPSYSLAIR

-3489 PPMSSTVMVNLEVS
+3489 PPMSSTVMVNIDIS
-3503 DINDNPPTFYPANLT
+3503 DINDNPPTFSPANLT

-3531 LQLSVN
+3531 LQLSIT
-3537 DEDSSCNGEP
+3537 DLDSSHNGPP

-3557 GGQFVLEK
+3557 GGEFVLEK

-3578 LATEHAI
+3578 LATEYVI
-3585 TIQVTDSG
+3585 QIQVSDSG
-3593 KPRLSSISM
+3593 KPRLTSSST

-3615 VALPLQVHI
+3615 VAMPLEVHI
-3624 VTMEDEFPGGVIGQL
+3624 ITMEDEFPGGVIGQL

-3650 TFGHTPLA
+3650 TFGHSPPA
-3658 PRSLFKISPRDGKI
+3658 QRSLFKISPRDGRI

-3700 SVHVEQVT
+3700 SIHVEQAT

-3713 EAVTIRFES
+3713 EAVTVRFES

-3730 LHLKSMLKVL
+3730 LHLKSVLKVL
-3740 RKAASSQQRDKLHLL
+3740 QQAAASQHQDTVHLL

-3762 TQQLDMLVSV
+3762 TQQLDMLIAV
-3772 ETTGGGYYKTA
+3772 ETAADGYYKAA

-3791 SRRQLEE
+3791 SRRKLEE
-3798 VLKVSAILDKNCSG
+3798 VLRVSAILDKNCSG

-3819 CEQSILLD
+3819 CEQTIILD
-3827 SHSLATYSTP
+3827 SHNLATYSTP

-3847 RTSHCTCNDA
+3847 RTSRCTCNDA
-3857 NCAVL
+3857 SCAVL
-3862 SEQCERQPCP
+3862 SEQCEDQPCP
-3872 ADMQCVSI
+3872 PDMQCVSI
-3880 QATRGHYV
+3880 EANRGRYA
-3888 CQCPTGKLGEC
+3888 CQCPPGKLGEC
-3899 AGHSSLSFSGNS
+3899 AVLC
-3911 YIKYRL
+3911 
-3917 SSWLQEELKVSLRIR
+3917 VSLRV
-3932 TLQSRGIIMYTHTEP
+3932 Q
-3947 CLVLKLEDGKLWL
+3947 LEEGKLWF
-3960 QLACGL
+3960 QLACSL
-3966 GSDGGDNPDLL
+3966 GDGAGGGDSPDML
-3977 GISGHHINDG
+3977 GISGRRINDG

-4002 VALDDSYVERRRA
+4002 LALDDSYVERRHGP
-4015 APFTQP
+4015 PFIQP

-4038 SRRLL
+4038 SRSLMD
-4043 HSHRDPQV
+4043 SQKDPRV

-4061 VTLNNNVLPLQ
+4061 VMLNNNELPLQ

-4082 GLTDLKLGCILY
+4082 GLTEMKLGCILY
-4094 PDACLQQPCHNA
+4094 PDACLQQPCRNG

-4120 CKPQYTGGHCEME
+4120 CSPQYTGGRCEME
-4133 ITACIPN
+4133 ITACVPN
-4140 PCQNGGACRPIGNA
+4140 PCQNGGVCKPIGNA
-4154 FLCNCRRG
+4154 FLCSCRRG
-4162 FKGLIC
+4162 FKGLNC
-4168 EEDVNECA
+4168 EEDVNECDPS
-4176 QGNPDG
+4176 NPEG
-4182 DCDNSGV
+4182 ECENGGI
-4189 CVNTYGSFYCNCTA
+4189 CVNTHGSFYCNCTA
-4203 GFVGQRCGLRPVV
+4203 GFVGQRCSLRPVV
-4216 VPDMQAGHTVVG
+4216 VPDMQAGHAVVG

-4235 AVVLLVIVTLIIVF
+4235 AVVLLVIITLIILF

-4289 LCTPGDPLNLYS
+4289 HCTPGDPLNLYA
-4301 EPGHGAIVPGGG
+4301 EPGLGPTV
-4313 GMMGPPQVPV
+4313 GPPQVPV

-4342 LVDGR
+4342 MVDGR

-4385 SHCRSDCDSL
+4385 SPCRSDCDSI
-4395 RKSSWDVEGEMVDM
+4395 RKSPWDSDECKMVDF
-4409 AEEVTCFSGSNRSS
+4409 AEEVTCFSGSNKGS

-4429 LSSFQCDACDDNASI
+4429 LSSFQSDSCDDNASI

-4458 ESEVSVMDYGQTYN
+4458 ESE
-4472 KAYHWDTSDWMPST
+4472 AYHWDTSDWMPST
-4486 RLSDIEEVPGYAAGT
+4486 RLSDIEEVPGYEAGP
-4501 GIDVLGTDPHLGG
+4501 GNDVAGSTPRLGG

-4541 FFSQDQLLPAL
+4541 FLSQDQLPPPL
-4552 PTGEDYAELY
+4552 PTGEDFPEPY
-4562 TPLPTNT
+4562 TPVPTN
-4569 PISKESTLS
+4569 PPVSKESTLS
-4578 SGSTGHQHA
+4578 SGSTGRQHVR
-4587 LPHFHPSQYLPPH
+4587 PHFHPSQYLPPH
-4600 QLPVVEASLGDLI
+4600 QLPLGEVPHGDCSTSL
-4613 SSLNGVSPGNGDTDV
+4613 SGVTPGNGDTDDSV
-4628 QLSVGASSASNML
+4628 SLNMRLSVGASSASDMS
-4641 AHCSLDDTEHGSNFA
+4641 APCGLDDSEHSSDFD
-4656 STNELCRGVT
+4656 SMDELRRGVT
-4666 IITDSQQQTQV
+4666 IITDSQQQTEV